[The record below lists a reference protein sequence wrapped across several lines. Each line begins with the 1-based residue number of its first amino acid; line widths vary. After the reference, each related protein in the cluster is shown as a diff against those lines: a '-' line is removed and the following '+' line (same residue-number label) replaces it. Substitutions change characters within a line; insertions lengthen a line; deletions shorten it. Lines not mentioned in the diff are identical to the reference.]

1 MRQQTIWD
9 ALLHR
14 LQVEVPAGAAGAA
27 GQTAPPF
34 LPLLRGVRRGGLMG
48 ARGMPRGPQGRG
60 VLHRRAAPRGAAGPF
75 PRGNGRVDK
84 ERKRNPKRRAVWRP
98 KSRCTGENGGAVG
111 AGKFFAGQLPTKTQ
125 KGLIFEAKMSRME
138 AAANLLAQSVCIG
151 GTECKFCPER
161 GIMPEETTS
170 ASCMFEEDKQ
180 NTKNKNTL
188 RSEPKPMKR
197 KVLAV
202 LLSLCMLLPLLPVA
216 AFAAENLTFG
226 EGETAKTFKPVPTE
240 RMTFREVEG
249 TEMEVTDGAV
259 TYTITATES
268 KDWVQNSGVGSNQ
281 AYTYVGLYVTM
292 PEGAVSLKR
301 SFEGDPENM
310 GEVAADFLKDGKYAS
325 WYPVAEGLGEN
336 GGAPFSLFSGGQE
349 YTLLLEWYDA
359 EGKPLES
366 EYVKVTRE
374 LAEELVVAQT
384 DDGLKYA
391 TLTGAVDAV
400 VESEDKTGEVTL
412 RKDSEGSAVG
422 LFVDEGASEVDLTI
436 DFGGFTYTCNDPAAG
451 SPGTETQS
459 FHLEKGNTVTLKNG
473 TIKVAEDSKKC
484 LMLIQN
490 YCDLTLE
497 DLTLIGSDV
506 TSYLISSNY
515 GDVVLRNVNVS
526 GSNKNL
532 IAAIDLMHWLNNSYR
547 DKAPTLTIENS
558 EENLIAG
565 PIDVYCWKDGTGR
578 VTCEEKPTLT
588 VLGGTFTAENV
599 EDYLSTDYAYR
610 DNEDGTWTV
619 VEAEG
624 LVAKAESNGSNATAS
639 VGGSFAGN
647 QSGDGVEAD
656 ETTVEVSVTTGA
668 EGAQDDTVTSSAVTI
683 SANAMASIEG
693 STVKTVD
700 IKTDVATLSVDSDAW
715 STMAEAHS
723 AVTLTV
729 SVADERGEG
738 GKLVYTLTAKDES
751 GDDVFTEST
760 GSITVSVDYG
770 AGKENTPVVYY
781 LSDKGVVQ
789 LDTVTYDKETGALS
803 WSVNHFSDYEVA
815 DNAYVASVTD
825 DGTTTTYAT
834 VEEAL
839 EAVAASGGT
848 VNLLVDEA
856 TVGSLSLTISGD
868 VVIKGTGTI
877 DVTVEDVDDKNTSV
891 FTIENTG
898 SLTLD
903 GVKMVVNGV
912 QNEGQGSDGTAFTL
926 YGNADGVGSEVF
938 VINGGELDL
947 RNLNKGFIMG
957 GPAPSTAKVTVKNG
971 VLNASGIDGNF
982 SNGGEFV
989 FDHAVVNIE
998 AGVDDSIYAG
1008 HALSVHKLT
1017 ATASKIT
1024 ASASKYGLNIT
1035 DPNGEVKLL
1044 EDSTLEVK
1052 DSGTKFD
1059 DGTAAANMQKGSTL
1073 VVDKT
1078 STLSVTGT
1086 NNKLHLDEEGTS
1098 VLLGTVE
1105 ADMNTVPYIYA
1116 VGFKANAAD
1125 ANETINKLFTELA
1138 QLVGAANDPA
1148 PITDSD
1154 DNTMFVLF
1162 TGTGTADTYTL
1173 TVTDEDGAEVYD
1185 EDLVATKGGV
1195 IYFTFEQQNS
1205 GSPTKKPIASGT
1217 YTLEVKNSEDKVVGT
1232 TAITLAKVSFE
1243 PDGGGD
1249 APAAFYG
1256 AAGDTVTLP
1265 ADKPTKTGYNFAG
1278 WKNEDGGEDAET
1290 FKAGADY
1297 TMGSDDVTLTAQWNR
1312 RNSGGGAP
1320 SGGGGSAVTEYA
1332 VTVST
1337 ADNGSVAVS
1346 PKNAEKGDTVT
1357 VTVTPDEG
1365 YVLESLTVTDKDGD
1379 KVSTTK
1385 GEDGKYTFTMP
1396 GSTVTVKAVF
1406 AEEGTVSELPF
1417 EDVKVEQWFY
1427 EAVKYVYD
1435 NELMNGIS
1443 ATEFNPNGL
1452 LTRGT
1457 IAQVL
1462 FNLEGADA
1470 DAAAVFDDVPADA
1483 WFADAVNWAA
1493 ANNIVTGYGDGTF
1506 GPDNNITREQMAAIL
1521 YRYAQFKG
1529 YDVSAKGD
1537 LTAFTDG
1544 DNVSEWA
1551 TDALAWCV
1559 GAKLI
1564 NGRDNGTVDAT
1575 GTATRAEIAQIFM
1588 NFCEN
1593 IAK

>member
-1 MRQQTIWD
+1 M
-9 ALLHR
+9 ASGESLHR
-14 LQVEVPAGAAGAA
+14 GEWGSG
-27 GQTAPPF
+27 
-34 LPLLRGVRRGGLMG
+34 
-48 ARGMPRGPQGRG
+48 GRG
-60 VLHRRAAPRGAAGPF
+60 EIF
-75 PRGNGRVDK
+75 YM
-84 ERKRNPKRRAVWRP
+84 
-98 KSRCTGENGGAVG
+98 
-111 AGKFFAGQLPTKTQ
+111 QLTTKTQ
-125 KGLIFEAKMSRME
+125 KGLIFEAKMSKME

-180 NTKNKNTL
+180 NTKKNTL

-216 AFAAENLTFG
+216 AFAAEDLTFG
-226 EGETAKTFKPVPTE
+226 EGEPAKTFKPVPTG
-240 RMTFREVEG
+240 RLSFSTVEN
-249 TEMEVTDGAV
+249 TTMKATDDGAV
-259 TYTITATES
+259 TYTINATEG
-268 KDWVQNSGVGSNQ
+268 KDWVQKSGEGSNQ
-281 AYTYVGLYVTM
+281 AYTYVGLYVAM
-292 PEGAVSLKR
+292 PEGAVSLKQN
-301 SFEGDPENM
+301 FEGNPENM
-310 GEVAADFLKDGKYAS
+310 DDVAADFAILAGRKYQS
-325 WYPVAEGLGEN
+325 RYPVAEGLGGDN
-336 GGAPFSLFSGGQE
+336 GEPPFSIFWGGQE
-349 YTLLLEWYDA
+349 YTLLLEWYD
-359 EGKPLES
+359 EQGKLLETNGR

-374 LAEELVVAQT
+374 LGKDVAKAQVGELT
-384 DDGLKYA
+384 YA
-391 TLTGAVDAV
+391 TFEAALEAALEANPT
-400 VESEDKTGEVTL
+400 KPEVTL
-412 RKDSEGSAVG
+412 LANVEVSLELPAGVQLTVNTNSHTLTNTNADYVCVKGEGTEEGTDVYKLADTLVVG
-422 LFVDEGASEVDLTI
+422 TPKVDEE
-436 DFGGFTYTCNDPAAG
+436 AG
-451 SPGTETQS
+451 S
-459 FHLEKGNTVTLKNG
+459 VT
-473 TIKVAEDSKKC
+473 T
-484 LMLIQN
+484 
-490 YCDLTLE
+490 
-497 DLTLIGSDV
+497 
-506 TSYLISSNY
+506 
-515 GDVVLRNVNVS
+515 NVNGV
-526 GSNKNL
+526 L
-532 IAAIDLMHWLNNSYR
+532 PA
-547 DKAPTLTIENS
+547 DK
-558 EENLIAG
+558 
-565 PIDVYCWKDGTGR
+565 
-578 VTCEEKPTLT
+578 
-588 VLGGTFTAENV
+588 
-599 EDYLSTDYAYR
+599 
-610 DNEDGTWTV
+610 
-619 VEAEG
+619 
-624 LVAKAESNGSNATAS
+624 
-639 VGGSFAGN
+639 
-647 QSGDGVEAD
+647 
-656 ETTVEVSVTTGA
+656 TTVEVSVTTGA
-668 EGAQDDTVTSSAVTI
+668 EEGEQNGAVTSSAVTI
-683 SANAMASIEG
+683 SANAMASIED

-700 IKTDVATLSVDSDAW
+700 IKTDVATLSIDSDAW

-729 SVADERGEG
+729 LVENERED
-738 GKLVYTLTAKDES
+738 GKLIYTLTAKDES
-751 GDDVFTEST
+751 GKDVFTEST
-760 GSITVSVDYG
+760 GSITVSVGYTEGMDK
-770 AGKENTPVVYY
+770 APVVYY
-781 LSDKGVVQ
+781 LSDKGAVQ
-789 LDTVTYDKETGALS
+789 LDTVTYDKVTGALS
-803 WSVNHFSDYEVA
+803 WSVNHFSDYEVT
-815 DNAYVASVTD
+815 DNAYEASVTTG
-825 DGTTTTYAT
+825 GTTTTYAT
-834 VEEAL
+834 VKEAL

-856 TVGSLSLTISGD
+856 TVESLSLTIADD

-877 DVTVEDVDDKNTSV
+877 NVTVEDADDKNTSV
-891 FTIENTG
+891 FTIQNTG

-912 QNEGQGSDGTAFTL
+912 PNEGQGSDGTAFTL
-926 YGNADGVGSEVF
+926 YGNADGVVGSEVF

-957 GPAPSTAKVTVKNG
+957 VPEGVPAPSTAKVTVRNG

-989 FDHAVVNIE
+989 FDHATVDIV
-998 AGVDDSIYAG
+998 AGVDQASEWVG

-1024 ASASKYGLNIT
+1024 ASATKYGLNIT

-1044 EDSTLEVK
+1044 EGSTLEVK

-1105 ADMNTVPYIYA
+1105 AEMNTVPYIYA

-1125 ANETINKLFTELA
+1125 AQATIQELYGAMGAPEDVVA
-1138 QLVGAANDPA
+1138 QID
-1148 PITDSD
+1148 DCD

-1162 TGTGTADTYTL
+1162 KGTGTADAYTL
-1173 TVTDEDGAEVYD
+1173 TVTDKDGVTIYTE
-1185 EDLVATKGGV
+1185 EHPNATNGGV

-1217 YTLEVKNSEDKVVGT
+1217 YTLKVEKGEDKPVGT

-1243 PDGGGD
+1243 PDGGVN
-1249 APAAFYG
+1249 APDAFYG
-1256 AAGDTVTLP
+1256 AAGDTVMLP
-1265 ADKPTKTGYNFAG
+1265 DDKPTRTGYNFAG
-1278 WKNEDGGEDAET
+1278 WKNEDGGEDAKT
-1290 FKAGADY
+1290 FGAGKEY
-1297 TMGSDDVTLTAQWNR
+1297 LMGSKDVTLTAQWNR

-1320 SGGGGSAVTEYA
+1320 SGGGGGSAVTEYA

-1396 GSTVTVKAVF
+1396 GSAVTVKAVF

-1575 GTATRAEIAQIFM
+1575 GTATRAEIAKIFM
-1588 NFCEN
+1588 SFSEN
-1593 IAK
+1593 VVK

>member
-1 MRQQTIWD
+1 M
-9 ALLHR
+9 
-14 LQVEVPAGAAGAA
+14 
-27 GQTAPPF
+27 
-34 LPLLRGVRRGGLMG
+34 
-48 ARGMPRGPQGRG
+48 
-60 VLHRRAAPRGAAGPF
+60 
-75 PRGNGRVDK
+75 
-84 ERKRNPKRRAVWRP
+84 
-98 KSRCTGENGGAVG
+98 G
-111 AGKFFAGQLPTKTQ
+111 AGKFFAGQLPIKTQ
-125 KGLIFEAKMSRME
+125 KGLIFEAKMSKIE
-138 AAANLLAQSVCIG
+138 AAANLLAQSVCIR

-180 NTKNKNTL
+180 NTKNKNML

-216 AFAAENLTFG
+216 AFAAEDLTFG
-226 EGETAKTFKPVPTE
+226 KGDTAKTFTPVPE
-240 RMTFREVEG
+240 GRMSVRAVEG
-249 TEMEVTDGAV
+249 TEMEVTDGTV
-259 TYTITATES
+259 TYTINATEG
-268 KDWVQNSGVGSNQ
+268 KDWVQKSGEGSNQ
-281 AYTYVGLYVTM
+281 AYTYVGLYVEM
-292 PEGAVSLKR
+292 PKGASYLKR
-301 SFEGDPENM
+301 SLAGNPEDM
-310 GEVAADFLKDGKYAS
+310 GEVAADSDFLAGGKYQS
-325 WYPVAEGLGEN
+325 WYPVAEGLGGDN
-336 GGAPFSLFSGGQE
+336 GEAPFSLFSGGRE
-349 YTLLLEWYDA
+349 YTLLLEWYD
-359 EGKPLES
+359 EQGKLLENGR

-374 LAEELVVAQT
+374 LADELVVAQT

-412 RKDSEGSAVG
+412 CKDSEGSAVG
-422 LFVDEGASEVDLTI
+422 LFVDKGASGVDLTI

-599 EDYLSTDYAYR
+599 EDYLSTDYVYR

-647 QSGDGVEAD
+647 QSGDGVVAD
-656 ETTVEVSVTTGA
+656 KTTVEVSVTTDN
-668 EGAQDDTVTSSAVTI
+668 EDVTSSAVTI

-715 STMAEAHS
+715 STMAEALS

-729 SVADERGEG
+729 SVADEREQG

-760 GSITVSVDYG
+760 GSITVSVGYD

-781 LSDKGVVQ
+781 LSDEGAVQ
-789 LDTVTYDKETGALS
+789 LDNVTYDKKTGALS

-815 DNAYVASVTD
+815 DNAYVASVTTG
-825 DGTTTTYAT
+825 GTTTTYAT
-834 VEEAL
+834 VEDAL

-856 TVGSLSLTISGD
+856 TVDGLSLTIAGD

-877 DVTVEDVDDKNTSV
+877 NVTVEKGDKNTSV
-891 FTIENTG
+891 FTIKNTG

-926 YGNADGVGSEVF
+926 YGNAGGVGSEVI
-938 VINGGELDL
+938 VQNGGELWIQ
-947 RNLNKGFIMG
+947 NINKGFIMG
-957 GPAPSTAKVTVKNG
+957 VPAGVPAPSTAKVTVKNG

-989 FDHAVVNIE
+989 FDQATVDIV
-998 AGVDDSIYAG
+998 AGVDQGSNTLGG

-1017 ATASKIT
+1017 ATDSKIT
-1024 ASASKYGLNIT
+1024 ASATRYGLFTT
-1035 DPNGEVKLL
+1035 DTDGEGEVKLL
-1044 EDSTLEVK
+1044 EGTTLEVK
-1052 DSGTKFD
+1052 DSGSKLE
-1059 DGTAAANMQKGSTL
+1059 DGKAAMTMAGGASLTVDSTSSLKVTATEESGGNAKLVLDAAGSN
-1073 VVDKT
+1073 
-1078 STLSVTGT
+1078 S
-1086 NNKLHLDEEGTS
+1086 
-1098 VLLGTVE
+1098 LLGTVE
-1105 ADMNTVPYIYA
+1105 ADMTGNTVPYIYA

-1125 ANETINKLFTELA
+1125 ANETITGLYTELA
-1138 QLVGAANDPA
+1138 QLVGAENAPA

-1162 TGTGTADTYTL
+1162 TGTGDTDTYTL
-1173 TVTDEDGAEVYD
+1173 TVTKGGEQIYTD
-1185 EDLVATKGGV
+1185 DLDATKGGV
-1195 IYFTFEQQNS
+1195 IYFTFEQDG
-1205 GSPTKKPIASGT
+1205 GSHTKKPIASGT
-1217 YTLEVKNSEDKVVGT
+1217 YTLTVESDEPKVVGT
-1232 TAITLAKVSFE
+1232 TDITLAKVSFE
-1243 PDGGGD
+1243 TDSGN

-1278 WKNEDGGEDAET
+1278 WKNEDGGEDAKTFGAGKEYVMGET
-1290 FKAGADY
+1290 
-1297 TMGSDDVTLTAQWNR
+1297 DVTLTAQWNR

-1320 SGGGGSAVTEYA
+1320 SGGGGGSAATEYA

-1588 NFCEN
+1588 NLCEN

>member
-1 MRQQTIWD
+1 M
-9 ALLHR
+9 
-14 LQVEVPAGAAGAA
+14 
-27 GQTAPPF
+27 
-34 LPLLRGVRRGGLMG
+34 
-48 ARGMPRGPQGRG
+48 
-60 VLHRRAAPRGAAGPF
+60 
-75 PRGNGRVDK
+75 
-84 ERKRNPKRRAVWRP
+84 
-98 KSRCTGENGGAVG
+98 G

-125 KGLIFEAKMSRME
+125 KGLIFEAKMSKME

-180 NTKNKNTL
+180 NIKNKNTL

-216 AFAAENLTFG
+216 AFAAEALTFG
-226 EGETAKTFKPVPTE
+226 KGETAKTFTPVPE
-240 RMTFREVEG
+240 GRMIVRAVDNTTMVTGDG
-249 TEMEVTDGAV
+249 TV
-259 TYTITATES
+259 TYTINATEGD
-268 KDWVQNSGVGSNQ
+268 DWVQKSGEGSNQ
-281 AYTYVGLYVTM
+281 AYTYVGLYVAM

-336 GGAPFSLFSGGQE
+336 GGAPFSLFSGGHE
-349 YTLLLEWYDA
+349 YTVLLEWYDA
-359 EGKPLES
+359 KGEPLES

-412 RKDSEGSAVG
+412 CKDSEGSAVG
-422 LFVDEGASEVDLTI
+422 LFVDKGASGVDLTI
-436 DFGGFTYTCNDPAAG
+436 DFGGFTYTCNDPATG
-451 SPGTETQS
+451 SPGTESQS

-473 TIKVAEDSKKC
+473 TIKVAEDSEKC

-526 GSNKNL
+526 GTNKNL
-532 IAAIDLMHWLNNSYR
+532 TAIDLMHWLNNSYR

-565 PIDVYCWKDGTGR
+565 PIAVYCSENGNDK
-578 VTCEEKPTLT
+578 VACEEKPTLT
-588 VLGGTFTAENV
+588 VLGGTFTDKNV
-599 EDYLSTDYAYR
+599 GDYLSTDYVL
-610 DNEDGTWTV
+610 DENTEDKTWTV

-656 ETTVEVSVTTGA
+656 ETTVEVSVTTGN
-668 EGAQDDTVTSSAVTI
+668 EDVTSSAVTI

-715 STMAEAHS
+715 STMAEARS

-729 SVADERGEG
+729 SVADERED
-738 GKLVYTLTAKDES
+738 GKLIYTLTAKDES

-770 AGKENTPVVYY
+770 ADKKNTPVVYY
-781 LSDKGVVQ
+781 LSDEGAVQ
-789 LDTVTYDKETGALS
+789 LDTVAYDKETGALS

-815 DNAYVASVTD
+815 DNAYEASVTD
-825 DGTTTTYAT
+825 GGTTTTYET

-839 EAVAASGGT
+839 RAVATSGGT

-856 TVGSLSLTISGD
+856 TVESLSLTISGD

-877 DVTVEDVDDKNTSV
+877 DVTVEEGDKNTSV
-891 FTIENTG
+891 FTIQNTG

-903 GVKMVVNGV
+903 GVKMVVNGMP
-912 QNEGQGSDGTAFTL
+912 NEGQGSDGTAFTL
-926 YGNADGVGSEVF
+926 YGKDGDVGSEVF

-947 RNLNKGFIMG
+947 RDLNKGFIMG
-957 GPAPSTAKVTVKNG
+957 GPAPSTAKVTVKESG

-998 AGVDDSIYAG
+998 AGVDKVSNYVG

-1017 ATASKIT
+1017 AKASQIT

-1035 DPNGEVKLL
+1035 DEGGKVELL
-1044 EDSTLEVK
+1044 EGSTLEVK
-1052 DSGTKFD
+1052 DSGSKLE
-1059 DGTAAANMQKGSTL
+1059 DGKAAANMQKGSTL

-1086 NNKLHLDEEGTS
+1086 NNMLHLDEAGTS

-1105 ADMNTVPYIYA
+1105 AEMNAVPYIYA

-1125 ANETINKLFTELA
+1125 AQATIQELYGAMGAPEDVVA
-1138 QLVGAANDPA
+1138 QID
-1148 PITDSD
+1148 DCD

-1162 TGTGTADTYTL
+1162 KGTGTADAYTL
-1173 TVTDEDGAEVYD
+1173 TVTDKDGATIYTE
-1185 EDLVATKGGV
+1185 EHPNATNGGV
-1195 IYFTFEQQNS
+1195 IYFTFVQGG
-1205 GSPTKKPIASGT
+1205 GSDTTKPIASGT
-1217 YTLEVKNSEDKVVGT
+1217 YTLKVEKGEDKPVGT
-1232 TAITLAKVSFE
+1232 TDITLAKVSFE
-1243 PDGGGD
+1243 PDGGVN
-1249 APAAFYG
+1249 APDAFYG

-1265 ADKPTKTGYNFAG
+1265 ADKPTRTGYNFAG
-1278 WKNEDGGEDAET
+1278 WKNEDAET
-1290 FKAGADY
+1290 FTAGDDY
-1297 TMGSDDVTLTAQWNR
+1297 PMGEDDVTLTAQWNR

-1320 SGGGGSAVTEYA
+1320 SGGGGGSAVTEYA

>member
-1 MRQQTIWD
+1 
-9 ALLHR
+9 
-14 LQVEVPAGAAGAA
+14 
-27 GQTAPPF
+27 
-34 LPLLRGVRRGGLMG
+34 
-48 ARGMPRGPQGRG
+48 
-60 VLHRRAAPRGAAGPF
+60 
-75 PRGNGRVDK
+75 
-84 ERKRNPKRRAVWRP
+84 
-98 KSRCTGENGGAVG
+98 
-111 AGKFFAGQLPTKTQ
+111 
-125 KGLIFEAKMSRME
+125 
-138 AAANLLAQSVCIG
+138 
-151 GTECKFCPER
+151 
-161 GIMPEETTS
+161 
-170 ASCMFEEDKQ
+170 
-180 NTKNKNTL
+180 
-188 RSEPKPMKR
+188 MKR

-216 AFAAENLTFG
+216 AFAAGNLTFG
-226 EGETAKTFKPVPTE
+226 EGETAKTFAPVPTE
-240 RMTFREVEG
+240 RMTFHEVDG
-249 TEMEVTDGAV
+249 TEMVPTDDGAV
-259 TYTITATES
+259 TYTINAMEG

-292 PEGAVSLKR
+292 PDGAVSLKR
-301 SFEGDPENM
+301 SFEGDPEEM
-310 GEVAADFLKDGKYAS
+310 GEVDAAFLKDGKYQS
-325 WYPVAEGLGEN
+325 WYPVAEGLGGDN
-336 GGAPFSLFSGGQE
+336 GGSPYSLFSGGQE

-359 EGKPLES
+359 ENNLLKS

-374 LAEELVVAQT
+374 LADELVVAQT

-412 RKDSEGSAVG
+412 CKDSEGSAVG
-422 LFVDEGASEVDLTI
+422 LFASKGASEVDLTI

-451 SPGTETQS
+451 SPGTESQS

-473 TIKVAEDSKKC
+473 TIKVAEDSEEC

-532 IAAIDLMHWLNNSYR
+532 IAIDLMHWLNNSYR

-558 EENLIAG
+558 EENLIEG
-565 PIDVYCWKDGTGR
+565 PIKVYCSEDGTDP
-578 VTCEEKPTLT
+578 VECEEKPTLT
-588 VLGGTFTAENV
+588 VLGGTFTADNV
-599 EDYLSTDYAYR
+599 GDYLSTDYVYR

-624 LVAKAESNGSNATAS
+624 LVAKAESHGSNATAS
-639 VGGSFAGN
+639 VGGSFAGD
-647 QSGDGVEAD
+647 QSGEGVEAD
-656 ETTVEVSVTTGA
+656 RNTVEVSVTTG
-668 EGAQDDTVTSSAVTI
+668 EDGAQNEDVTSSAVTI

-715 STMAEAHS
+715 STMAKKALS

-729 SVADERGEG
+729 SVADEREED
-738 GKLVYTLTAKDES
+738 GKLIYTLTAKDEE
-751 GDDVFTEST
+751 DNDVFTEST

-770 AGKENTPVVYY
+770 ADKENTPVVYY
-781 LSDKGVVQ
+781 LSDKGAVQ
-789 LDTVTYDKETGALS
+789 LDTVTYNKETGALS
-803 WSVNHFSDYEVA
+803 WSVSHFSDYEVT
-815 DNAYVASVTD
+815 DNAYEASVTTG
-825 DGTTTTYAT
+825 GTTTRYET

-839 EAVAASGGT
+839 RAVATTGGT

-856 TVGSLSLTISGD
+856 TVESLSLTIAGD

-877 DVTVEDVDDKNTSV
+877 NVTVANEDEDDKNTSV
-891 FTIENTG
+891 FTIQNTG

-912 QNEGQGSDGTAFTL
+912 PNETYGSDGTAFTL
-926 YGNADGVGSEVF
+926 YGNADGVGSEVI
-938 VINGGELDL
+938 VQNGGELWIQ
-947 RNLNKGFIMG
+947 NINKGFIMG
-957 GPAPSTAKVTVKNG
+957 GPAPSSAKVTVKSG

-989 FDHAVVNIE
+989 FDHATVDIV
-998 AGVDDSIYAG
+998 AGVDQVSEWVG

-1017 ATASKIT
+1017 ATASQIT
-1024 ASASKYGLNIT
+1024 ASATKYGLNIT
-1035 DPNGEVKLL
+1035 DEGGKVELL
-1044 EDSTLEVK
+1044 EGSTLEVK

-1059 DGTAAANMQKGSTL
+1059 DDTAAANMQKGSTL

-1086 NNKLHLDEEGTS
+1086 NNKLHLDEAGTS

-1138 QLVGAANDPA
+1138 DLVGAEDTPA

-1173 TVTDEDGAEVYD
+1173 TVTNEDGAEVYD

-1195 IYFTFEQQNS
+1195 IYFTFEQGG
-1205 GSPTKKPIASGT
+1205 GSDTTKPIASGT
-1217 YTLEVKNSEDKVVGT
+1217 YTLKVEKGEDVVAT
-1232 TAITLAKVSFE
+1232 TDITLAKVSFE
-1243 PDGGGD
+1243 PDGGVN

-1256 AAGDTVTLP
+1256 AAGDTVKLP

-1278 WKNEDGGEDAET
+1278 WKNEDAGEDAET
-1290 FKAGADY
+1290 FKAGAEY
-1297 TMGSDDVTLTAQWNR
+1297 VMGETDVTLTAQWNR
-1312 RNSGGGAP
+1312 RNSGGAP
-1320 SGGGGSAVTEYA
+1320 SGGGGGSAVTEYA

-1417 EDVKVEQWFY
+1417 EDVSVDQWFY

>member
-1 MRQQTIWD
+1 M
-9 ALLHR
+9 L
-14 LQVEVPAGAAGAA
+14 
-27 GQTAPPF
+27 
-34 LPLLRGVRRGGLMG
+34 
-48 ARGMPRGPQGRG
+48 
-60 VLHRRAAPRGAAGPF
+60 
-75 PRGNGRVDK
+75 
-84 ERKRNPKRRAVWRP
+84 
-98 KSRCTGENGGAVG
+98 
-111 AGKFFAGQLPTKTQ
+111 
-125 KGLIFEAKMSRME
+125 
-138 AAANLLAQSVCIG
+138 
-151 GTECKFCPER
+151 
-161 GIMPEETTS
+161 
-170 ASCMFEEDKQ
+170 
-180 NTKNKNTL
+180 
-188 RSEPKPMKR
+188 
-197 KVLAV
+197 LAV
-202 LLSLCMLLPLLPVA
+202 L
-216 AFAAENLTFG
+216 
-226 EGETAKTFKPVPTE
+226 
-240 RMTFREVEG
+240 
-249 TEMEVTDGAV
+249 
-259 TYTITATES
+259 
-268 KDWVQNSGVGSNQ
+268 
-281 AYTYVGLYVTM
+281 
-292 PEGAVSLKR
+292 
-301 SFEGDPENM
+301 
-310 GEVAADFLKDGKYAS
+310 
-325 WYPVAEGLGEN
+325 PVAEDLGGED
-336 GGAPFSLFSGGQE
+336 GEPPFSLFWGGQE
-349 YTLLLEWYDA
+349 YTLLLEWYGAD
-359 EGKPLES
+359 GNLLES

-374 LAEELVVAQT
+374 LGKGVAKVQVGELT
-384 DDGLKYA
+384 YA
-391 TLTGAVDAV
+391 TFEAALEAALEANPT
-400 VESEDKTGEVTL
+400 SPEVTL
-412 RKDSEGSAVG
+412 LADVDVSLELPAGVELAVNVMDDNGGWHTLTNNNADYVCVKGDETEEGRTDVYKLADTLVVG
-422 LFVDEGASEVDLTI
+422 EPVVDEE
-436 DFGGFTYTCNDPAAG
+436 AG
-451 SPGTETQS
+451 S
-459 FHLEKGNTVTLKNG
+459 VT
-473 TIKVAEDSKKC
+473 T
-484 LMLIQN
+484 
-490 YCDLTLE
+490 
-497 DLTLIGSDV
+497 
-506 TSYLISSNY
+506 
-515 GDVVLRNVNVS
+515 NVN
-526 GSNKNL
+526 G
-532 IAAIDLMHWLNNSYR
+532 
-547 DKAPTLTIENS
+547 
-558 EENLIAG
+558 
-565 PIDVYCWKDGTGR
+565 
-578 VTCEEKPTLT
+578 
-588 VLGGTFTAENV
+588 VLP
-599 EDYLSTDYAYR
+599 
-610 DNEDGTWTV
+610 
-619 VEAEG
+619 
-624 LVAKAESNGSNATAS
+624 
-639 VGGSFAGN
+639 
-647 QSGDGVEAD
+647 AD
-656 ETTVEVSVTTGA
+656 ETAVEVPVTTGNDA
-668 EGAQDDTVTSSAVTI
+668 VTSSAVTI
-683 SANAMASIEG
+683 SANAMASIED

-715 STMAEAHS
+715 STMAKKAPS

-729 SVADERGEG
+729 SVADERELDG

-751 GDDVFTEST
+751 DNDVFTEST
-760 GSITVSVDYG
+760 GSITVSVVYD

-781 LSDKGVVQ
+781 LSGEGAVQ
-789 LDTVTYDKETGALS
+789 LDTVTYNKETGALS

-815 DNAYVASVTD
+815 DNAYEASVTD

-856 TVGSLSLTISGD
+856 TVDSLSLTISDD

-957 GPAPSTAKVTVKNG
+957 GPAPSTAKVTVKENG

-989 FDHAVVNIE
+989 FDHATVDIE
-998 AGVDDSIYAG
+998 AGVDKVSNYVG

-1017 ATASKIT
+1017 AKASQIT
-1024 ASASKYGLNIT
+1024 ATATKYGLNIT
-1035 DPNGEVKLL
+1035 DKGGKVELL
-1044 EDSTLEVK
+1044 EGSTLEVK
-1052 DSGTKFD
+1052 DSGTKFN

-1105 ADMNTVPYIYA
+1105 AEMNTVPYIYA

-1125 ANETINKLFTELA
+1125 AQATIQELYGAMGAPEDVVA
-1138 QLVGAANDPA
+1138 QID
-1148 PITDSD
+1148 DCD

-1162 TGTGTADTYTL
+1162 KGTGTADAYTL
-1173 TVTDEDGAEVYD
+1173 TVTDKDGATIYTE
-1185 EDLVATKGGV
+1185 EHPNATNGGV

-1217 YTLEVKNSEDKVVGT
+1217 YTLKVEKGEDKPVGT

-1243 PDGGGD
+1243 TDSGE

-1265 ADKPTKTGYNFAG
+1265 DDKPTKTGYNFAG
-1278 WKNEDGGEDAET
+1278 WKNVDDGEDAET
-1290 FKAGADY
+1290 FKAGAEY
-1297 TMGSDDVTLTAQWNR
+1297 LMGETDVTLTAQWNR

-1320 SGGGGSAVTEYA
+1320 SGGGGGSAATEYA

-1396 GSTVTVKAVF
+1396 GSAVTVKAVF

-1417 EDVKVEQWFY
+1417 EDVSVDQWFY

-1529 YDVSAKGD
+1529 YDDSAKGD

-1564 NGRDNGTVDAT
+1564 NGRDNGSVDAT

>member
-1 MRQQTIWD
+1 
-9 ALLHR
+9 
-14 LQVEVPAGAAGAA
+14 
-27 GQTAPPF
+27 
-34 LPLLRGVRRGGLMG
+34 
-48 ARGMPRGPQGRG
+48 
-60 VLHRRAAPRGAAGPF
+60 
-75 PRGNGRVDK
+75 
-84 ERKRNPKRRAVWRP
+84 
-98 KSRCTGENGGAVG
+98 
-111 AGKFFAGQLPTKTQ
+111 
-125 KGLIFEAKMSRME
+125 
-138 AAANLLAQSVCIG
+138 
-151 GTECKFCPER
+151 
-161 GIMPEETTS
+161 
-170 ASCMFEEDKQ
+170 MFEEDKQ
-180 NTKNKNTL
+180 NIKNKNML

-216 AFAAENLTFG
+216 AFAAEELTFG
-226 EGETAKTFKPVPTE
+226 EGDTAKTFKPVPTE
-240 RMTFREVEG
+240 RMTFHEVDG
-249 TEMEVTDGAV
+249 TEMEATDDGTV
-259 TYTITATES
+259 TYTINATEGE
-268 KDWVQNSGVGSNQ
+268 DWVQNSGEGSNQ
-281 AYTYVGLYVTM
+281 AYTYVGLFVAM
-292 PEGAVSLKR
+292 PEGASYLKR
-301 SFEGDPENM
+301 NLAGDPENM
-310 GEVAADFLKDGKYAS
+310 GEVAADSDFLAGRKYQS
-325 WYPVAEGLGEN
+325 WYPVAEGLGGDN
-336 GGAPFSLFSGGQE
+336 GEAPFSLFWGGQE

-359 EGKPLES
+359 DGNLLENGR

-374 LAEELVVAQT
+374 LAEKLVVAKT

-412 RKDSEGSAVG
+412 CKNSEGSAVG
-422 LFVDEGASEVDLTI
+422 LFVDEGALGVDLTI
-436 DFGGFTYTCNDPAAG
+436 DFGGFTYTCNDPATG
-451 SPGTETQS
+451 SSGTESQS
-459 FHLEKGNTVTLKNG
+459 FHLEKGNTVKLKNG
-473 TIKVAEDSKKC
+473 TIKVAEDSEEC

-506 TSYLISSNY
+506 TRYLISSNY

-532 IAAIDLMHWLNNSYR
+532 TAIDLMHWLNNSYR

-558 EENLIAG
+558 AENRIEG
-565 PIDVYCWKDGTGR
+565 PIAVYCSENGNTP
-578 VTCEEKPTLT
+578 VACEEEPTLT
-588 VLGGTFTAENV
+588 VLGGTFTDENV
-599 EDYLSTDYAYR
+599 GKYLSTDYAL
-610 DNEDGTWTV
+610 DENTEDGTWTV

-624 LVAKAESNGSNATAS
+624 LVAKAESDGSNATAS
-639 VGGSFAGN
+639 VGGSFAGK
-647 QSGDGVEAD
+647 QSDDGVEAD
-656 ETTVEVSVTTGA
+656 ETTVEVTVTTGN
-668 EGAQDDTVTSSAVTI
+668 EDVTSSAVTI

-715 STMAEAHS
+715 STMAEALS

-729 SVADERGEG
+729 SVEDKREEG

-781 LSDKGVVQ
+781 LSDEGAVQ

-803 WSVNHFSDYEVA
+803 WSVSHFSDYEVA
-815 DNAYVASVTD
+815 DNAYEASVTTG
-825 DGTTTTYAT
+825 GTTTTYAT

-839 EAVAASGGT
+839 EAVAAAGGT
-848 VNLLVDEA
+848 VNLLVEKA
-856 TVGSLSLTISGD
+856 TVESLSLTIAGD

-891 FTIENTG
+891 FTIKNTG

-912 QNEGQGSDGTAFTL
+912 QNETYGSDGTAFTL
-926 YGNADGVGSEVF
+926 YGNAGDVGSEVI
-938 VINGGELDL
+938 VKNGGELDL
-947 RNLNKGFIMG
+947 RDLNKGFIMG
-957 GPAPSTAKVTVKNG
+957 GPAPSTAKVTVENG

-989 FDHAVVNIE
+989 FDQATVDIV
-998 AGVDDSIYAG
+998 AGVDQVSEWVG

-1024 ASASKYGLNIT
+1024 ASASKYGLFTT
-1035 DPNGEVKLL
+1035 DTDGEVKLL
-1044 EDSTLEVK
+1044 EGSTLEVK
-1052 DSGTKFD
+1052 DSGSKLEE
-1059 DGTAAANMQKGSTL
+1059 GKAAMTMAGGASLTVDST
-1073 VVDKT
+1073 
-1078 STLSVTGT
+1078 SSLSVTGD
-1086 NNKLHLDEEGTS
+1086 NNRLHLDEAGTS

-1105 ADMNTVPYIYA
+1105 ADMNAVPYIYA
-1116 VGFKANAAD
+1116 VGFKANKAD
-1125 ANETINKLFTELA
+1125 ANETITKLYTE
-1138 QLVGAANDPA
+1138 LVGAENIPA
-1148 PITDSD
+1148 PITNCD

-1162 TGTGTADTYTL
+1162 KGTGTSDAYPL
-1173 TVTDEDGAEVYD
+1173 TVTDKDGATIYTEVHPN
-1185 EDLVATKGGV
+1185 ATNGGV
-1195 IYFTFEQQNS
+1195 IYFTFEPDG
-1205 GSPTKKPIASGT
+1205 GSHTTKPIASGT
-1217 YTLEVKNSEDKVVGT
+1217 YTLKVEKGEDVVGT

-1243 PDGGGD
+1243 PDGGVN
-1249 APAAFYG
+1249 APDAFYG

-1265 ADKPTKTGYNFAG
+1265 ADKPTKTGFNFAG
-1278 WKNEDGGEDAET
+1278 WKNVAGGEDAET
-1290 FKAGADY
+1290 FKAGDDY
-1297 TMGSDDVTLTAQWNR
+1297 LMGETDVTLTAQWNR

-1320 SGGGGSAVTEYA
+1320 SGGGGGSAATEYA

-1417 EDVKVEQWFY
+1417 EDVSVDQWFY

>member
-1 MRQQTIWD
+1 
-9 ALLHR
+9 
-14 LQVEVPAGAAGAA
+14 
-27 GQTAPPF
+27 
-34 LPLLRGVRRGGLMG
+34 
-48 ARGMPRGPQGRG
+48 
-60 VLHRRAAPRGAAGPF
+60 
-75 PRGNGRVDK
+75 
-84 ERKRNPKRRAVWRP
+84 
-98 KSRCTGENGGAVG
+98 
-111 AGKFFAGQLPTKTQ
+111 
-125 KGLIFEAKMSRME
+125 
-138 AAANLLAQSVCIG
+138 
-151 GTECKFCPER
+151 
-161 GIMPEETTS
+161 MPEETTS

-180 NTKNKNTL
+180 NIKNKNML

-216 AFAAENLTFG
+216 AFAAEAEDLTFG
-226 EGETAKTFKPVPTE
+226 KGETAKTFKPVPTE
-240 RMTFREVEG
+240 RMTFHPVDG
-249 TEMEVTDGAV
+249 TEMEATDDGAV
-259 TYTITATES
+259 TYTINATEGEN
-268 KDWVQNSGVGSNQ
+268 WVRNSGEGSNQ
-281 AYTYVGLYVTM
+281 AYTYVGLYVEM
-292 PEGAVSLKR
+292 PKGAVSLKQN
-301 SFEGDPENM
+301 FEGDPENM
-310 GEVAADFLKDGKYAS
+310 DEVAAGSDFLKDGAYQS

-336 GGAPFSLFSGGQE
+336 GGAPFSLFSGGHE
-349 YTLLLEWYDA
+349 YTVLLEWYDA
-359 EGKPLES
+359 EGEPLES

-374 LAEELVVAQT
+374 LGKDVAKVQVGELT
-384 DDGLKYA
+384 YA
-391 TLTGAVDAV
+391 TFEAALEAALEANPT
-400 VESEDKTGEVTL
+400 KPEVTL
-412 RKDSEGSAVG
+412 LANVEVSLELPAGVQLTVNTNSHTLTNTNADYVCVKGEETEEGRTDVYKLADTLVVGNPVENEGS
-422 LFVDEGASEVDLTI
+422 
-436 DFGGFTYTCNDPAAG
+436 
-451 SPGTETQS
+451 
-459 FHLEKGNTVTLKNG
+459 VT
-473 TIKVAEDSKKC
+473 T
-484 LMLIQN
+484 
-490 YCDLTLE
+490 
-497 DLTLIGSDV
+497 
-506 TSYLISSNY
+506 
-515 GDVVLRNVNVS
+515 NVN
-526 GSNKNL
+526 G
-532 IAAIDLMHWLNNSYR
+532 
-547 DKAPTLTIENS
+547 
-558 EENLIAG
+558 
-565 PIDVYCWKDGTGR
+565 
-578 VTCEEKPTLT
+578 
-588 VLGGTFTAENV
+588 VLP
-599 EDYLSTDYAYR
+599 
-610 DNEDGTWTV
+610 
-619 VEAEG
+619 
-624 LVAKAESNGSNATAS
+624 
-639 VGGSFAGN
+639 
-647 QSGDGVEAD
+647 AD

-668 EGAQDDTVTSSAVTI
+668 DGAQDGAVTSSAVTI

-715 STMAEAHS
+715 STMAEALS

-729 SVADERGEG
+729 SVADKRGED

-760 GSITVSVDYG
+760 GSITVSVGYTEGMDK
-770 AGKENTPVVYY
+770 APVVYY
-781 LSDKGVVQ
+781 LSDKGAVQ
-789 LDTVTYDKETGALS
+789 LDTVTYDKGTGALS
-803 WSVNHFSDYEVA
+803 WSVNHFSDYEVTN
-815 DNAYVASVTD
+815 NAYEASVTTG
-825 DGTTTTYAT
+825 GTTTTYAT

-839 EAVAASGGT
+839 RAVAASGGT
-848 VNLLVDEA
+848 VNLLADVAAVD
-856 TVGSLSLTISGD
+856 SLSLTIAGD

-877 DVTVEDVDDKNTSV
+877 NVTVEEGDKNTSV
-891 FTIENTG
+891 FTIQNTG

-912 QNEGQGSDGTAFTL
+912 PNEGQGSDGTTFTL

-957 GPAPSTAKVTVKNG
+957 GPAPSTAKVTVKENG

-989 FDHAVVNIE
+989 FDHATVDIE
-998 AGVDDSIYAG
+998 AGVDKVSNYVG

-1035 DPNGEVKLL
+1035 DEGGKVELL
-1044 EDSTLEVK
+1044 EGSTLEVK

-1086 NNKLHLDEEGTS
+1086 NNKLHLDEAGTS

-1105 ADMNTVPYIYA
+1105 ADMNAVPYIYA
-1116 VGFKANAAD
+1116 VGFKANKAD
-1125 ANETINKLFTELA
+1125 AQATIQELYGAMGAPEDVVA
-1138 QLVGAANDPA
+1138 QID
-1148 PITDSD
+1148 DCD

-1162 TGTGTADTYTL
+1162 KGTGTADAYTL
-1173 TVTDEDGAEVYD
+1173 TVTDKDGATIYTE
-1185 EDLVATKGGV
+1185 EHPNATKRGV
-1195 IYFTFEQQNS
+1195 IYFTFEQNG
-1205 GSPTKKPIASGT
+1205 GSHTDGAIASGT
-1217 YTLEVKNSEDKVVGT
+1217 YTLKVEKGEDKPVGT
-1232 TAITLAKVSFE
+1232 TDITLAKVSFE
-1243 PDGGGD
+1243 TDSGNAPD
-1249 APAAFYG
+1249 AFYG

-1265 ADKPTKTGYNFAG
+1265 DDKPTRTGFNFAG
-1278 WKNEDGGEDAET
+1278 WKIKDGGEDAET
-1290 FKAGADY
+1290 FKAGAEY
-1297 TMGSDDVTLTAQWNR
+1297 LMGETDVTLTAQWNR

-1320 SGGGGSAVTEYA
+1320 SGGGGSAATEYA

-1417 EDVKVEQWFY
+1417 EDVSVDQWFY

>member
-1 MRQQTIWD
+1 
-9 ALLHR
+9 
-14 LQVEVPAGAAGAA
+14 
-27 GQTAPPF
+27 
-34 LPLLRGVRRGGLMG
+34 
-48 ARGMPRGPQGRG
+48 
-60 VLHRRAAPRGAAGPF
+60 
-75 PRGNGRVDK
+75 
-84 ERKRNPKRRAVWRP
+84 
-98 KSRCTGENGGAVG
+98 
-111 AGKFFAGQLPTKTQ
+111 
-125 KGLIFEAKMSRME
+125 
-138 AAANLLAQSVCIG
+138 
-151 GTECKFCPER
+151 
-161 GIMPEETTS
+161 
-170 ASCMFEEDKQ
+170 MFEEDKQ
-180 NTKNKNTL
+180 NTKKNML

-216 AFAAENLTFG
+216 AFAAEDLTFG
-226 EGETAKTFKPVPTE
+226 DGETAKTFKPVPE
-240 RMTFREVEG
+240 GRMIVHPVHNTTMVTGNG
-249 TEMEVTDGAV
+249 TV
-259 TYTITATES
+259 TYTINATEGD
-268 KDWVQNSGVGSNQ
+268 DWEQDSGVGSNQ
-281 AYTYVGLYVTM
+281 AYTYVGLYVEM
-292 PEGAVSLKR
+292 PDGAVSLKR
-301 SFEGDPENM
+301 NRAGNPEEM
-310 GEVAADFLKDGKYAS
+310 GEVDAVFLKNGKYQS
-325 WYPVAEGLGEN
+325 WYPVAEDLGGED
-336 GGAPFSLFSGGQE
+336 GEPLFSLFSGGQE
-349 YTLLLEWYDA
+349 YTVLLEWYDA
-359 EGKPLES
+359 DGNLLETNGR

-374 LAEELVVAQT
+374 LAEELVVAKT

-412 RKDSEGSAVG
+412 CKDSEGSAVG
-422 LFVDEGASEVDLTI
+422 LFVDKGASGVDLTI
-436 DFGGFTYTCNDPAAG
+436 DFGGFTYTCNDPATG
-451 SPGTETQS
+451 SSGTESQS
-459 FHLEKGNTVTLKNG
+459 FHLEKGNTVMLKNG
-473 TIKVAEDSKKC
+473 TIKVAEDSEEC

-497 DLTLIGSDV
+497 NLTLIGSDV
-506 TSYLISSNY
+506 TRYLISSNY

-526 GSNKNL
+526 GSSKNL

-558 EENLIAG
+558 EKNLIAG
-565 PIDVYCWKDGTGR
+565 PIVVYCSENGNTPVD
-578 VTCEEKPTLT
+578 CAEKPTLT

-599 EDYLSTDYAYR
+599 GGYLSTDYVYN
-610 DNEDGTWTV
+610 DNGDGTWTV

-624 LVAKAESNGSNATAS
+624 LVAKAESDGSNATAS
-639 VGGSFAGN
+639 VSGSFAGN
-647 QSGDGVEAD
+647 QSGEGIEAD
-656 ETTVEVSVTTGA
+656 KTTVEVTVTTGA
-668 EGAQDDTVTSSAVTI
+668 EEGEQNGDVTSSAVTI

-715 STMAEAHS
+715 STMAEALS

-729 SVADERGEG
+729 SVADKREQD

-770 AGKENTPVVYY
+770 ADKKNTPVVYY
-781 LSDKGVVQ
+781 LSDEGAVQ

-815 DNAYVASVTD
+815 DNAYEASVTD

-834 VEEAL
+834 VKEAL

-856 TVGSLSLTISGD
+856 TVDSLSLTIAGD
-868 VVIKGTGTI
+868 VKIKGTGTI
-877 DVTVEDVDDKNTSV
+877 NVTVKNEDEDDKNTSV
-891 FTIENTG
+891 FTIQNTG

-912 QNEGQGSDGTAFTL
+912 PNETYGSDGTAFTL
-926 YGNADGVGSEVF
+926 YGNAGGVGSEVI
-938 VINGGELDL
+938 VQNGGELWIQ
-947 RNLNKGFIMG
+947 NINKGFIMG
-957 GPAPSTAKVTVKNG
+957 GPAPSSAKVTVESG

-982 SNGGEFV
+982 SNGGEFE
-989 FDHAVVNIE
+989 FNHATVNIE

-1024 ASASKYGLNIT
+1024 ASASKYGLFTT
-1035 DPNGEVKLL
+1035 DTDGEVKLL
-1044 EDSTLEVK
+1044 EGSTLEVK
-1052 DSGTKFD
+1052 DSGSKFK
-1059 DGTAAANMQKGSTL
+1059 DGEAAMTMAGGASLTVDSTSSLKVTATEESGGNAKLVLDAAGSN
-1073 VVDKT
+1073 
-1078 STLSVTGT
+1078 S
-1086 NNKLHLDEEGTS
+1086 
-1098 VLLGTVE
+1098 LLGTVE
-1105 ADMNTVPYIYA
+1105 AEMNAVPYIYA

-1125 ANETINKLFTELA
+1125 AQATIQELYGAMGAPEDVVA
-1138 QLVGAANDPA
+1138 QID
-1148 PITDSD
+1148 DCD

-1162 TGTGTADTYTL
+1162 KGTGTADAYTL
-1173 TVTDEDGAEVYD
+1173 TVTKGGAQIYTETHPN
-1185 EDLVATKGGV
+1185 ATNGGV
-1195 IYFTFEQQNS
+1195 IYFTFEQGG
-1205 GSPTKKPIASGT
+1205 GSHTDEPIDSAT
-1217 YTLEVKNSEDKVVGT
+1217 YTLKVEKGEDVVGT
-1232 TAITLAKVSFE
+1232 TDITLAKVSFE
-1243 PDGGGD
+1243 PDGGVN
-1249 APAAFYG
+1249 APDAFYG

-1278 WKNEDGGEDAET
+1278 WKNETAGEDAET
-1290 FKAGADY
+1290 FKAGDDY
-1297 TMGSDDVTLTAQWNR
+1297 PMGETDVTLTAQWNR

-1320 SGGGGSAVTEYA
+1320 SGGGSAVTEYA

-1396 GSTVTVKAVF
+1396 GSAVTVEAVF

>member
-1 MRQQTIWD
+1 M
-9 ALLHR
+9 L
-14 LQVEVPAGAAGAA
+14 
-27 GQTAPPF
+27 
-34 LPLLRGVRRGGLMG
+34 
-48 ARGMPRGPQGRG
+48 
-60 VLHRRAAPRGAAGPF
+60 
-75 PRGNGRVDK
+75 
-84 ERKRNPKRRAVWRP
+84 
-98 KSRCTGENGGAVG
+98 
-111 AGKFFAGQLPTKTQ
+111 
-125 KGLIFEAKMSRME
+125 
-138 AAANLLAQSVCIG
+138 
-151 GTECKFCPER
+151 
-161 GIMPEETTS
+161 
-170 ASCMFEEDKQ
+170 
-180 NTKNKNTL
+180 
-188 RSEPKPMKR
+188 
-197 KVLAV
+197 LAV
-202 LLSLCMLLPLLPVA
+202 LP
-216 AFAAENLTFG
+216 
-226 EGETAKTFKPVPTE
+226 
-240 RMTFREVEG
+240 
-249 TEMEVTDGAV
+249 
-259 TYTITATES
+259 I
-268 KDWVQNSGVGSNQ
+268 
-281 AYTYVGLYVTM
+281 
-292 PEGAVSLKR
+292 
-301 SFEGDPENM
+301 
-310 GEVAADFLKDGKYAS
+310 
-325 WYPVAEGLGEN
+325 AEGLGGDN
-336 GGAPFSLFSGGQE
+336 GEPPFSIFWGGQE

-359 EGKPLES
+359 EGNLLETNGR

-374 LAEELVVAQT
+374 LGKGVAKVQVGELT
-384 DDGLKYA
+384 YA
-391 TLTGAVDAV
+391 TFEAALEAALEANPTNP
-400 VESEDKTGEVTL
+400 EVTL
-412 RKDSEGSAVG
+412 LADVEVSLELPAGVELAVNVKDDNGDWHTLTNTNADYVCVKGEETEEGRTDVYKLADTLVVGNPVENEGS
-422 LFVDEGASEVDLTI
+422 
-436 DFGGFTYTCNDPAAG
+436 
-451 SPGTETQS
+451 
-459 FHLEKGNTVTLKNG
+459 VT
-473 TIKVAEDSKKC
+473 T
-484 LMLIQN
+484 
-490 YCDLTLE
+490 
-497 DLTLIGSDV
+497 
-506 TSYLISSNY
+506 
-515 GDVVLRNVNVS
+515 NVN
-526 GSNKNL
+526 G
-532 IAAIDLMHWLNNSYR
+532 
-547 DKAPTLTIENS
+547 
-558 EENLIAG
+558 
-565 PIDVYCWKDGTGR
+565 
-578 VTCEEKPTLT
+578 
-588 VLGGTFTAENV
+588 VLP
-599 EDYLSTDYAYR
+599 
-610 DNEDGTWTV
+610 
-619 VEAEG
+619 
-624 LVAKAESNGSNATAS
+624 
-639 VGGSFAGN
+639 
-647 QSGDGVEAD
+647 AD
-656 ETTVEVSVTTGA
+656 ETAVEVSVTTGA
-668 EGAQDDTVTSSAVTI
+668 EGAQNGDVTSSAVTI
-683 SANAMASIEG
+683 SANAMASIED

-715 STMAEAHS
+715 STMAEALS

-729 SVADERGEG
+729 SVEDKREEG

-751 GDDVFTEST
+751 GNDVFTGST
-760 GSITVSVDYG
+760 GSITVSVGYTEG
-770 AGKENTPVVYY
+770 MENAPVVYY
-781 LSDKGVVQ
+781 LSGEGAVQ

-803 WSVNHFSDYEVA
+803 WSVNHFSDYEVT
-815 DNAYVASVTD
+815 DNAYVASVTTD
-825 DGTTTTYAT
+825 DGTTTTYET

-839 EAVAASGGT
+839 RAVATDGGT

-856 TVGSLSLTISGD
+856 TVESLSLTIADD

-877 DVTVEDVDDKNTSV
+877 NVTVEDVDDKNTSV
-891 FTIENTG
+891 FTIQNNG

-926 YGNADGVGSEVF
+926 YGNADGVGSEVI
-938 VINGGELDL
+938 VQNGGELWIQ
-947 RNLNKGFIMG
+947 NINKGFIMG
-957 GPAPSTAKVTVKNG
+957 VPAGVPAPSTAKVTVKSG

-989 FDHAVVNIE
+989 FDHATVDIV
-998 AGVDDSIYAG
+998 AGVDQASEWVG

-1017 ATASKIT
+1017 ATASQIT

-1035 DPNGEVKLL
+1035 DEGGKVELL
-1044 EDSTLEVK
+1044 EGSTLEVK

-1086 NNKLHLDEEGTS
+1086 NNMLHLDEEGTS

-1105 ADMNTVPYIYA
+1105 ADMTGNTVPYIYA

-1125 ANETINKLFTELA
+1125 ANETINKLFAELA
-1138 QLVGAANDPA
+1138 DLVEAANDPA

-1162 TGTGTADTYTL
+1162 TGTGTSDTYTL
-1173 TVTDEDGAEVYD
+1173 TVTKDGTQVYA
-1185 EDLVATKGGV
+1185 EDLDATKGGV
-1195 IYFTFEQQNS
+1195 IYFTFEQDG
-1205 GSPTKKPIASGT
+1205 GSHTDGAIASGT
-1217 YTLEVKNSEDKVVGT
+1217 YTLKVENDEAKAVGT
-1232 TAITLAKVSFE
+1232 TDITLAKVSFE
-1243 PDGGGD
+1243 TDSGN

-1265 ADKPTKTGYNFAG
+1265 ADKPTRTGFNFAG
-1278 WKNEDGGEDAET
+1278 WKIKDAGEDAET
-1290 FKAGADY
+1290 FTAGDDY
-1297 TMGSDDVTLTAQWNR
+1297 LMGEDDVTLTAQWNR

-1417 EDVKVEQWFY
+1417 EDVSVDQWFY

>member
-1 MRQQTIWD
+1 MR
-9 ALLHR
+9 A
-14 LQVEVPAGAAGAA
+14 
-27 GQTAPPF
+27 F
-34 LPLLRGVRRGGLMG
+34 PLFRRILSEGT
-48 ARGMPRGPQGRG
+48 
-60 VLHRRAAPRGAAGPF
+60 
-75 PRGNGRVDK
+75 N

-125 KGLIFEAKMSRME
+125 KGLIFEAKMSKIE

-180 NTKNKNTL
+180 NIKNKNML

-216 AFAAENLTFG
+216 AFAAEDLTFG
-226 EGETAKTFKPVPTE
+226 DGETAKTFKPVPTG
-240 RMTFREVEG
+240 RLSFSTVEN
-249 TEMEVTDGAV
+249 TTMKATDDGAV
-259 TYTITATES
+259 TYTINATEGD
-268 KDWVQNSGVGSNQ
+268 DWEQDSGVGSNQ

-292 PEGAVSLKR
+292 PEGAVSLKQN
-301 SFEGDPENM
+301 FEGDPENM
-310 GEVAADFLKDGKYAS
+310 DDVAADSDFLAGGKYQS
-325 WYPVAEGLGEN
+325 WYPVAEDLGGED
-336 GGAPFSLFSGGQE
+336 GEPPFSLFSGGRE
-349 YTLLLEWYDA
+349 YTLLLEWYD
-359 EGKPLES
+359 EQGKLLETNGR

-422 LFVDEGASEVDLTI
+422 LFVDKGASEVDLTI
-436 DFGGFTYTCNDPAAG
+436 DFGGFTYTCNDPATG
-451 SPGTETQS
+451 SPGTESQS

-506 TSYLISSNY
+506 TRYLISSNY

-526 GSNKNL
+526 GTNKNL
-532 IAAIDLMHWLNNSYR
+532 TAIDLMHWLNNSYR

-558 EENLIAG
+558 EENVIAG
-565 PIDVYCWKDGTGR
+565 PIAVYCSENGNDP
-578 VTCEEKPTLT
+578 VDCAEKPTLT
-588 VLGGTFTAENV
+588 VLGGTFTDENV
-599 EDYLSTDYAYR
+599 GDYLSTDYAYR

-647 QSGDGVEAD
+647 QSGDGVVAD
-656 ETTVEVSVTTGA
+656 KTTVEVSVTTGA

-683 SANAMASIEG
+683 SANAMASIED

-715 STMAEAHS
+715 STMAKALS

-729 SVADERGEG
+729 SVADERELDG

-751 GDDVFTEST
+751 GNDVFTEST
-760 GSITVSVDYG
+760 GSITVSVGYTEGMDK
-770 AGKENTPVVYY
+770 APVVYY
-781 LSDKGVVQ
+781 LSGEGAVQ
-789 LDTVTYDKETGALS
+789 LDTVNYDKETGALS

-815 DNAYVASVTD
+815 DNAYEASVTTGD
-825 DGTTTTYAT
+825 TTTTYAT

-839 EAVAASGGT
+839 EAAAASTPGGT
-848 VNLLVDEA
+848 VNLLVDKA
-856 TVGSLSLTISGD
+856 TVESLSLEIAGD

-877 DVTVEDVDDKNTSV
+877 NVTVEKDNKNTSV
-891 FTIENTG
+891 FTIKNTG

-912 QNEGQGSDGTAFTL
+912 PNETYGSDGTAFTL
-926 YGNADGVGSEVF
+926 YGNAGGVGSEVI
-938 VINGGELDL
+938 VKNGGELDL
-947 RNLNKGFIMG
+947 RDLNKGFIMG
-957 GPAPSTAKVTVKNG
+957 GPAPSTAKVTVESG

-989 FDHAVVNIE
+989 FDHATVDIV
-998 AGVDDSIYAG
+998 AGVDQASEWVG

-1017 ATASKIT
+1017 ATASQIT
-1024 ASASKYGLNIT
+1024 ASATKYGLNIT
-1035 DPNGEVKLL
+1035 DEGGKVELL
-1044 EDSTLEVK
+1044 EGSTLEVK

-1086 NNKLHLDEEGTS
+1086 NNKLHLDEAGTS

-1138 QLVGAANDPA
+1138 QLVEAEGTPD

-1173 TVTDEDGAEVYD
+1173 TVTKDNTQIYTENLE
-1185 EDLVATKGGV
+1185 ATKGGV
-1195 IYFTFEQQNS
+1195 IYFTFEQDG
-1205 GSPTKKPIASGT
+1205 GSHTSEAIASGT
-1217 YTLEVKNSEDKVVGT
+1217 YTLTVENDEDKAVGT
-1232 TAITLAKVSFE
+1232 TDITLAKVSFE
-1243 PDGGGD
+1243 TDGEAPD
-1249 APAAFYG
+1249 AFYG

-1265 ADKPTKTGYNFAG
+1265 GDKPTKTGYNFAG
-1278 WKNEDGGEDAET
+1278 WKNETAGEDAET
-1290 FKAGADY
+1290 FKAGAEY
-1297 TMGSDDVTLTAQWNR
+1297 LMGETDVTLTAQWNR

-1320 SGGGGSAVTEYA
+1320 SGGGGSAATEYA

-1417 EDVKVEQWFY
+1417 EDVSVDQWFY

>member
-1 MRQQTIWD
+1 
-9 ALLHR
+9 
-14 LQVEVPAGAAGAA
+14 
-27 GQTAPPF
+27 
-34 LPLLRGVRRGGLMG
+34 
-48 ARGMPRGPQGRG
+48 
-60 VLHRRAAPRGAAGPF
+60 
-75 PRGNGRVDK
+75 
-84 ERKRNPKRRAVWRP
+84 
-98 KSRCTGENGGAVG
+98 
-111 AGKFFAGQLPTKTQ
+111 
-125 KGLIFEAKMSRME
+125 
-138 AAANLLAQSVCIG
+138 
-151 GTECKFCPER
+151 
-161 GIMPEETTS
+161 
-170 ASCMFEEDKQ
+170 MFEEDKQ
-180 NTKNKNTL
+180 NTKKNML

-216 AFAAENLTFG
+216 AFAAEDLTFG
-226 EGETAKTFKPVPTE
+226 EGETAKTFKPVPE
-240 RMTFREVEG
+240 GRMSVRPVENTTMVTGDG
-249 TEMEVTDGAV
+249 TV
-259 TYTITATES
+259 TYTINAE
-268 KDWVQNSGVGSNQ
+268 KGDDWVQNSGVGSNQ
-281 AYTYVGLYVTM
+281 AYTYVGLYVEM
-292 PEGAVSLKR
+292 PKGAVSLKR

-336 GGAPFSLFSGGQE
+336 GGAPFSLFSGGHE
-349 YTLLLEWYDA
+349 YTVLLEWYDA
-359 EGKPLES
+359 EGEPLES

-374 LAEELVVAQT
+374 LGKDVAKVQVGELT
-384 DDGLKYA
+384 YA
-391 TLTGAVDAV
+391 TFEAALEAALEANPT
-400 VESEDKTGEVTL
+400 KPEVTL
-412 RKDSEGSAVG
+412 LANVEVSLELPAGVQLTVNTNSHTLTNTNADYVCVKGEETEEGRTDVYKLADTLVVGNPVENEGS
-422 LFVDEGASEVDLTI
+422 
-436 DFGGFTYTCNDPAAG
+436 
-451 SPGTETQS
+451 
-459 FHLEKGNTVTLKNG
+459 VT
-473 TIKVAEDSKKC
+473 T
-484 LMLIQN
+484 
-490 YCDLTLE
+490 
-497 DLTLIGSDV
+497 
-506 TSYLISSNY
+506 
-515 GDVVLRNVNVS
+515 NVN
-526 GSNKNL
+526 G
-532 IAAIDLMHWLNNSYR
+532 
-547 DKAPTLTIENS
+547 
-558 EENLIAG
+558 
-565 PIDVYCWKDGTGR
+565 
-578 VTCEEKPTLT
+578 
-588 VLGGTFTAENV
+588 VLP
-599 EDYLSTDYAYR
+599 
-610 DNEDGTWTV
+610 
-619 VEAEG
+619 
-624 LVAKAESNGSNATAS
+624 
-639 VGGSFAGN
+639 
-647 QSGDGVEAD
+647 AD

-668 EGAQDDTVTSSAVTI
+668 DGAQDGAVTSSAVTI

-715 STMAEAHS
+715 STMAEALS

-729 SVADERGEG
+729 SVADKRGED

-760 GSITVSVDYG
+760 GSITVSVGYTEGMDK
-770 AGKENTPVVYY
+770 APVVYY
-781 LSDKGVVQ
+781 LSDEGAVQ
-789 LDTVTYDKETGALS
+789 LNTVTYDKETGALS

-815 DNAYVASVTD
+815 DKAYEASATIGD
-825 DGTTTTYAT
+825 TTTTYAT
-834 VEEAL
+834 VKEAL
-839 EAVAASGGT
+839 EAVAASASGGT

-868 VVIKGTGTI
+868 VKIKGTGTI
-877 DVTVEDVDDKNTSV
+877 DVTVEEGDKNTSV
-891 FTIENTG
+891 FTIQNTG

-903 GVKMVVNGV
+903 GVKMVVNGMP
-912 QNEGQGSDGTAFTL
+912 NEGQGSDGTAFTL

-947 RNLNKGFIMG
+947 RDLNKGFIMG
-957 GPAPSTAKVTVKNG
+957 GPAPSTAKVTVKENG

-989 FDHAVVNIE
+989 FDQATVDIK
-998 AGVDDSIYAG
+998 AGVDQGSNTLGG

-1017 ATASKIT
+1017 ATDSKIT
-1024 ASASKYGLNIT
+1024 ASASKYGLFTT
-1035 DPNGEVKLL
+1035 DTDGEVKLL
-1044 EDSTLEVK
+1044 EGTTLEVK
-1052 DSGTKFD
+1052 DSGSKLE
-1059 DGTAAANMQKGSTL
+1059 DGKAAMTMAGGASLTVDST
-1073 VVDKT
+1073 
-1078 STLSVTGT
+1078 SSLSVTGT
-1086 NNKLHLDEEGTS
+1086 NNKLHLDEAGTS

-1105 ADMNTVPYIYA
+1105 AEMNTVPYIYA

-1138 QLVGAANDPA
+1138 DLVEAANDPA

-1162 TGTGTADTYTL
+1162 TGTGTEDTYTL
-1173 TVTDEDGAEVYD
+1173 TVTNAGGTQIYTEPLD
-1185 EDLVATKGGV
+1185 ATKGGV
-1195 IYFTFEQQNS
+1195 IYFTFEQDG
-1205 GSPTKKPIASGT
+1205 GSHTSEAIASGT
-1217 YTLEVKNSEDKVVGT
+1217 YTLKVEKGESKVVGT
-1232 TAITLAKVSFE
+1232 TDITLAKVSFE
-1243 PDGGGD
+1243 PDGGVN
-1249 APAAFYG
+1249 APDAFYG
-1256 AAGDTVTLP
+1256 AAGDTVKLP
-1265 ADKPTKTGYNFAG
+1265 ADKPTRTGFNFAG
-1278 WKNEDGGEDAET
+1278 WKAGEDAET
-1290 FKAGADY
+1290 FKAGAEY
-1297 TMGSDDVTLTAQWNR
+1297 LMGETNVTLTAQWNR

-1320 SGGGGSAVTEYA
+1320 SGGGGGSAVTEYA

-1588 NFCEN
+1588 NLCEN

>member
-1 MRQQTIWD
+1 MR
-9 ALLHR
+9 A
-14 LQVEVPAGAAGAA
+14 
-27 GQTAPPF
+27 F
-34 LPLLRGVRRGGLMG
+34 PLFRRILSEGT
-48 ARGMPRGPQGRG
+48 
-60 VLHRRAAPRGAAGPF
+60 
-75 PRGNGRVDK
+75 N

-98 KSRCTGENGGAVG
+98 ESRCTGENGGAVG

-138 AAANLLAQSVCIG
+138 AA
-151 GTECKFCPER
+151 
-161 GIMPEETTS
+161 
-170 ASCMFEEDKQ
+170 D
-180 NTKNKNTL
+180 
-188 RSEPKPMKR
+188 
-197 KVLAV
+197 
-202 LLSLCMLLPLLPVA
+202 
-216 AFAAENLTFG
+216 
-226 EGETAKTFKPVPTE
+226 
-240 RMTFREVEG
+240 
-249 TEMEVTDGAV
+249 
-259 TYTITATES
+259 
-268 KDWVQNSGVGSNQ
+268 
-281 AYTYVGLYVTM
+281 
-292 PEGAVSLKR
+292 
-301 SFEGDPENM
+301 
-310 GEVAADFLKDGKYAS
+310 
-325 WYPVAEGLGEN
+325 
-336 GGAPFSLFSGGQE
+336 
-349 YTLLLEWYDA
+349 
-359 EGKPLES
+359 
-366 EYVKVTRE
+366 
-374 LAEELVVAQT
+374 
-384 DDGLKYA
+384 
-391 TLTGAVDAV
+391 
-400 VESEDKTGEVTL
+400 
-412 RKDSEGSAVG
+412 
-422 LFVDEGASEVDLTI
+422 
-436 DFGGFTYTCNDPAAG
+436 
-451 SPGTETQS
+451 
-459 FHLEKGNTVTLKNG
+459 
-473 TIKVAEDSKKC
+473 
-484 LMLIQN
+484 
-490 YCDLTLE
+490 
-497 DLTLIGSDV
+497 
-506 TSYLISSNY
+506 
-515 GDVVLRNVNVS
+515 
-526 GSNKNL
+526 
-532 IAAIDLMHWLNNSYR
+532 
-547 DKAPTLTIENS
+547 
-558 EENLIAG
+558 
-565 PIDVYCWKDGTGR
+565 
-578 VTCEEKPTLT
+578 
-588 VLGGTFTAENV
+588 
-599 EDYLSTDYAYR
+599 
-610 DNEDGTWTV
+610 
-619 VEAEG
+619 
-624 LVAKAESNGSNATAS
+624 
-639 VGGSFAGN
+639 
-647 QSGDGVEAD
+647 
-656 ETTVEVSVTTGA
+656 
-668 EGAQDDTVTSSAVTI
+668 
-683 SANAMASIEG
+683 

-715 STMAEAHS
+715 STMAKKALS

-729 SVADERGEG
+729 SVADKRGED
-738 GKLVYTLTAKDES
+738 GKLVYTLTAKDEE

-760 GSITVSVDYG
+760 GSITVSVGYD
-770 AGKENTPVVYY
+770 AENTPVVYY
-781 LSDKGVVQ
+781 LSSEGAVQ
-789 LDTVTYDKETGALS
+789 LDTVTYDKVTGALS
-803 WSVNHFSDYEVA
+803 WSVNHFSEYEVA
-815 DNAYVASVTD
+815 DNAYEASVTIGD
-825 DGTTTTYAT
+825 TTTTYAT
-834 VEEAL
+834 VGDAL
-839 EAVAASGGT
+839 EAVAASASGGT

-856 TVGSLSLTISGD
+856 TVESLSLTIADD

-877 DVTVEDVDDKNTSV
+877 NVTVEDVDDKNTSV
-891 FTIENTG
+891 FTIQNNG

-912 QNEGQGSDGTAFTL
+912 PNEGQGSDGTAFTL
-926 YGNADGVGSEVF
+926 YGKAGDVGSEVI
-938 VINGGELDL
+938 VQNGGELWIQ
-947 RNLNKGFIMG
+947 NINKGFIMG
-957 GPAPSTAKVTVKNG
+957 GPAPSTAKVTVKSG

-989 FDHAVVNIE
+989 FDHATVDIV
-998 AGVDDSIYAG
+998 AGVDQVSEWVG

-1024 ASASKYGLNIT
+1024 ASATKYGLNIT

-1044 EDSTLEVK
+1044 EGTTLEVK
-1052 DSGTKFD
+1052 DSGSKFN

-1086 NNKLHLDEEGTS
+1086 NNMLHLDEAGTS

-1138 QLVGAANDPA
+1138 DLVEAANDPA

-1162 TGTGTADTYTL
+1162 TGTGDTDTYTL
-1173 TVTDEDGAEVYD
+1173 TVTKDGTEVYD

-1195 IYFTFEQQNS
+1195 IYFTFEQNG
-1205 GSPTKKPIASGT
+1205 GSHTSEAIASGT
-1217 YTLEVKNSEDKVVGT
+1217 YTLEVKNDESKVVGT
-1232 TAITLAKVSFE
+1232 TDITLAKVSFTTDSGE
-1243 PDGGGD
+1243 APD
-1249 APAAFYG
+1249 AFYG

-1265 ADKPTKTGYNFAG
+1265 GDKPTKTGYTFAG
-1278 WKNEDGGEDAET
+1278 WKNEDAGEDAET
-1290 FKAGADY
+1290 FKAGAEY
-1297 TMGSDDVTLTAQWNR
+1297 PMGETDVTLTAQWNR

-1320 SGGGGSAVTEYA
+1320 SGGGGGSAATEYA

-1417 EDVKVEQWFY
+1417 EDVSVDQWFY

-1575 GTATRAEIAQIFM
+1575 GTATRAEIAKIFM
-1588 NFCEN
+1588 SFSEN
-1593 IAK
+1593 VVK

>member
-1 MRQQTIWD
+1 
-9 ALLHR
+9 
-14 LQVEVPAGAAGAA
+14 
-27 GQTAPPF
+27 
-34 LPLLRGVRRGGLMG
+34 
-48 ARGMPRGPQGRG
+48 
-60 VLHRRAAPRGAAGPF
+60 
-75 PRGNGRVDK
+75 
-84 ERKRNPKRRAVWRP
+84 
-98 KSRCTGENGGAVG
+98 
-111 AGKFFAGQLPTKTQ
+111 
-125 KGLIFEAKMSRME
+125 
-138 AAANLLAQSVCIG
+138 
-151 GTECKFCPER
+151 
-161 GIMPEETTS
+161 
-170 ASCMFEEDKQ
+170 
-180 NTKNKNTL
+180 
-188 RSEPKPMKR
+188 MKR

-216 AFAAENLTFG
+216 AFAAEDLTFG
-226 EGETAKTFKPVPTE
+226 KGETAKTFTPVPME
-240 RMTFREVEG
+240 RMSFSPVDNTTMEATDDG
-249 TEMEVTDGAV
+249 TV
-259 TYTITATES
+259 TYTINATES

-281 AYTYVGLYVTM
+281 AYTYVGLYVAM

-336 GGAPFSLFSGGQE
+336 GGAPFSLFSGGHE
-349 YTLLLEWYDA
+349 YTVLLEWYDA
-359 EGKPLES
+359 EGEPLES

-374 LAEELVVAQT
+374 LADELVVAQT

-412 RKDSEGSAVG
+412 CKDSEGSAVG
-422 LFVDEGASEVDLTI
+422 LFVDKGASGVDLTI
-436 DFGGFTYTCNDPAAG
+436 DFGGFTYTCNDPATG
-451 SPGTETQS
+451 SSGTESQS
-459 FHLEKGNTVTLKNG
+459 FHLEKGNTVKLKNG
-473 TIKVAEDSKKC
+473 TIKVAEDSEEC

-506 TSYLISSNY
+506 TRYLISSNY

-526 GSNKNL
+526 GSSENL
-532 IAAIDLMHWLNNSYR
+532 TAIDLMHWLNNSYR

-558 EENLIAG
+558 AENLIAG
-565 PIDVYCWKDGTGR
+565 RIAVYCSENGNTPVD
-578 VTCEEKPTLT
+578 CAEKPTLT
-588 VLGGTFTAENV
+588 VLGGTFTDENV
-599 EDYLSTDYAYR
+599 GGYLSTDYAL
-610 DNEDGTWTV
+610 DENTEDGTWTV

-624 LVAKAESNGSNATAS
+624 LVVKAESDGSNATAS

-656 ETTVEVSVTTGA
+656 RNTVEVSVTTGNDA
-668 EGAQDDTVTSSAVTI
+668 VTSSAVTI
-683 SANAMASIEG
+683 SANAMASIED

-715 STMAEAHS
+715 STMAEALS

-729 SVADERGEG
+729 SVENERED

-760 GSITVSVDYG
+760 GSITVSVGYTEG
-770 AGKENTPVVYY
+770 MENAPVVYY
-781 LSDKGVVQ
+781 LSDKGAVQ
-789 LDTVTYDKETGALS
+789 LDTVTYDKVTGALS
-803 WSVNHFSDYEVA
+803 WSVNHFSEYEVA
-815 DNAYVASVTD
+815 DNAYEASVTTA

-834 VEEAL
+834 VGEAL

-856 TVGSLSLTISGD
+856 TVDSLSLTIAGD

-877 DVTVEDVDDKNTSV
+877 DVTVKNEDNVEDEVNKNTSV
-891 FTIENTG
+891 FTIQNTG

-912 QNEGQGSDGTAFTL
+912 PNEGQGSDGTAFTL
-926 YGNADGVGSEVF
+926 YGKAGDVGSEVI
-938 VINGGELDL
+938 VQNGGELWIQ
-947 RNLNKGFIMG
+947 NINKGFIMG
-957 GPAPSTAKVTVKNG
+957 VPAGVPAPSTAKVTVKNG

-989 FDHAVVNIE
+989 FDHATVDIV
-998 AGVDDSIYAG
+998 AGVDQVSEWVG

-1017 ATASKIT
+1017 ATASQIT
-1024 ASASKYGLNIT
+1024 ATATKYGLNIT
-1035 DPNGEVKLL
+1035 DEGGKVELL
-1044 EDSTLEVK
+1044 EGSTLEVK

-1086 NNKLHLDEEGTS
+1086 NNKLHLDEAGTS

-1138 QLVGAANDPA
+1138 DLVGAENAPA
-1148 PITDSD
+1148 PIEDSD

-1162 TGTGTADTYTL
+1162 TGTGDTDTYTL
-1173 TVTDEDGAEVYD
+1173 TVTKDNTQIYTESLNV
-1185 EDLVATKGGV
+1185 TNGGV

-1205 GSPTKKPIASGT
+1205 GSPTEEPIASGT
-1217 YTLEVKNSEDKVVGT
+1217 YTLEVKNDESKVVGT
-1232 TAITLAKVSFE
+1232 TDITLAKVSFTTDSGE
-1243 PDGGGD
+1243 APD
-1249 APAAFYG
+1249 AFYG
-1256 AAGDTVTLP
+1256 AAGDTVMLP
-1265 ADKPTKTGYNFAG
+1265 DDKPTRTGYNFAG
-1278 WKNEDGGEDAET
+1278 WKIKDGGEDAET
-1290 FKAGADY
+1290 FKAGDDY
-1297 TMGSDDVTLTAQWNR
+1297 PMGETDVTLTAQWNR

-1320 SGGGGSAVTEYA
+1320 SGGGGGSAATEYA

>member
-1 MRQQTIWD
+1 
-9 ALLHR
+9 
-14 LQVEVPAGAAGAA
+14 
-27 GQTAPPF
+27 
-34 LPLLRGVRRGGLMG
+34 
-48 ARGMPRGPQGRG
+48 
-60 VLHRRAAPRGAAGPF
+60 
-75 PRGNGRVDK
+75 
-84 ERKRNPKRRAVWRP
+84 
-98 KSRCTGENGGAVG
+98 
-111 AGKFFAGQLPTKTQ
+111 
-125 KGLIFEAKMSRME
+125 
-138 AAANLLAQSVCIG
+138 
-151 GTECKFCPER
+151 
-161 GIMPEETTS
+161 
-170 ASCMFEEDKQ
+170 
-180 NTKNKNTL
+180 
-188 RSEPKPMKR
+188 MKR

-226 EGETAKTFKPVPTE
+226 KGDTAKTFKPVPKE
-240 RMTFREVEG
+240 RMTFHEVEG
-249 TEMEVTDGAV
+249 TEMEATDDGTV
-259 TYTITATES
+259 TYTINATQGV
-268 KDWVQNSGVGSNQ
+268 DWEQDSGEGSNQ

-292 PEGAVSLKR
+292 PEGAVSLKQN
-301 SFEGDPENM
+301 FEGDPENM
-310 GEVAADFLKDGKYAS
+310 DEVAAGSDFLKDGAYQS

-336 GGAPFSLFSGGQE
+336 DGAPYSLFSGGRE
-349 YTLLLEWYDA
+349 YTLLLEWYGAD
-359 EGKPLES
+359 GKPLENGR

-374 LAEELVVAQT
+374 LADELVVAQT

-400 VESEDKTGEVTL
+400 VESEDKTGVVTL
-412 RKDSEGSAVG
+412 CKDSEGSAVG
-422 LFVDEGASEVDLTI
+422 LFVSEGASEVDLTI
-436 DFGGFTYTCNDPAAG
+436 DFGGFTYTCNDPATG
-451 SPGTETQS
+451 SSGTESQS
-459 FHLEKGNTVTLKNG
+459 FHLEKGNTVKLKNG
-473 TIKVAEDSKKC
+473 TIKVAEDSEEC

-506 TSYLISSNY
+506 TRYLISSNY

-532 IAAIDLMHWLNNSYR
+532 TAIDLMHWINDSYR

-558 EENLIAG
+558 AENLIAG
-565 PIDVYCWKDGTGR
+565 PIAVYCSENGNTPVECAD
-578 VTCEEKPTLT
+578 KPTLT
-588 VLGGTFTAENV
+588 VLGGTFTDKNV
-599 EDYLSTDYAYR
+599 GKYLSTDYAL
-610 DNEDGTWTV
+610 DGNNEDGPWTV

-624 LVAKAESNGSNATAS
+624 LVVKAESDGSNATAS
-639 VGGSFAGN
+639 VGGSFAGK

-656 ETTVEVSVTTGA
+656 KTTVEVSVTTGA
-668 EGAQDDTVTSSAVTI
+668 EGAQNDAVTSSAVTI
-683 SANAMASIEG
+683 SANAMASIED

-715 STMAEAHS
+715 STMANKALS

-729 SVADERGEG
+729 SVADEREQD
-738 GKLVYTLTAKDES
+738 GKLVYTLTAEDEE
-751 GDDVFTEST
+751 GNDVFTEST

-770 AGKENTPVVYY
+770 ADKENTPVVYY
-781 LSDKGVVQ
+781 LSDEGAVQ
-789 LDTVTYDKETGALS
+789 LDTVSYNKETGALS
-803 WSVNHFSDYEVA
+803 WSVNHFSEYEVA
-815 DNAYVASVTD
+815 DNAYEASATIGD
-825 DGTTTTYAT
+825 TTTTYAT
-834 VEEAL
+834 VKEAL
-839 EAVAASGGT
+839 EAVATAGGT

-856 TVGSLSLTISGD
+856 TVGSLSLTIAGD
-868 VVIKGTGTI
+868 VKIKGTGTI
-877 DVTVEDVDDKNTSV
+877 NVTVEDADDKNTSV
-891 FTIENTG
+891 FTIQNTG

-912 QNEGQGSDGTAFTL
+912 PNETYGSDGTAFTL
-926 YGNADGVGSEVF
+926 YGKADGVGSEVF

-947 RNLNKGFIMG
+947 RDLNKGFIMG
-957 GPAPSTAKVTVKNG
+957 VPAGVPAPSTAKVTVRNG

-989 FDHAVVNIE
+989 FDHATVDIV
-998 AGVDDSIYAG
+998 AGVDDSSYAG

-1017 ATASKIT
+1017 ATASQIT
-1024 ASASKYGLNIT
+1024 ATATKYGLNIT
-1035 DPNGEVKLL
+1035 DEGGKVELL
-1044 EDSTLEVK
+1044 EGSTLEVK
-1052 DSGTKFD
+1052 DSGTKFE
-1059 DGTAAANMQKGSTL
+1059 DGKAAANMQKGSTL

-1086 NNKLHLDEEGTS
+1086 NNKLHLDEAGTS

-1116 VGFKANAAD
+1116 VGFKANKAD

-1138 QLVGAANDPA
+1138 DLVGADAPK
-1148 PITDSD
+1148 PITDCD

-1162 TGTGTADTYTL
+1162 TGTGDSDTYTL
-1173 TVTDEDGAEVYD
+1173 TVTKGGAEIYT
-1185 EDLVATKGGV
+1185 EDLEATKGGV
-1195 IYFTFEQQNS
+1195 IYFTFEQDG
-1205 GSPTKKPIASGT
+1205 GSDTTKPIASGT
-1217 YTLEVKNSEDKVVGT
+1217 YTLKVEKGEDVVGDPD
-1232 TAITLAKVSFE
+1232 ITLAKVSFE
-1243 PDGGGD
+1243 PDGGVN

-1265 ADKPTKTGYNFAG
+1265 DDKPTRTGFNFAG
-1278 WKNEDGGEDAET
+1278 WKNVDDGEDAET
-1290 FKAGADY
+1290 FKADADY
-1297 TMGSDDVTLTAQWNR
+1297 PMGETDVTLTAQWNR

-1320 SGGGGSAVTEYA
+1320 SGGGGGSAATEYA

-1396 GSTVTVKAVF
+1396 GSAVTVKAVF

-1417 EDVKVEQWFY
+1417 EDVSVDQWFY

-1564 NGRDNGTVDAT
+1564 NGRDNGSVDAT
-1575 GTATRAEIAQIFM
+1575 GTATRAEIAKIFM
-1588 NFCEN
+1588 SFSEN
-1593 IAK
+1593 VVK

>member
-1 MRQQTIWD
+1 
-9 ALLHR
+9 
-14 LQVEVPAGAAGAA
+14 
-27 GQTAPPF
+27 
-34 LPLLRGVRRGGLMG
+34 
-48 ARGMPRGPQGRG
+48 
-60 VLHRRAAPRGAAGPF
+60 
-75 PRGNGRVDK
+75 
-84 ERKRNPKRRAVWRP
+84 
-98 KSRCTGENGGAVG
+98 
-111 AGKFFAGQLPTKTQ
+111 
-125 KGLIFEAKMSRME
+125 
-138 AAANLLAQSVCIG
+138 
-151 GTECKFCPER
+151 
-161 GIMPEETTS
+161 
-170 ASCMFEEDKQ
+170 MFEEDKQ

-374 LAEELVVAQT
+374 LADELVVAQT

-412 RKDSEGSAVG
+412 CKDSEGSAVG
-422 LFVDEGASEVDLTI
+422 LFVDKGASEVDLTI
-436 DFGGFTYTCNDPAAG
+436 DFGGFTYTCNDPATG
-451 SPGTETQS
+451 SSGTESQS

-473 TIKVAEDSKKC
+473 TIKVAEGSKEC

-497 DLTLIGSDV
+497 DLTLIGSGV

-526 GSNKNL
+526 GTSESL
-532 IAAIDLMHWLNNSYR
+532 IAAIDLMHWRNDSYR

-565 PIDVYCWKDGTGR
+565 PIAVYCSENGNDP
-578 VTCEEKPTLT
+578 VDCAEKPTLT

-599 EDYLSTDYAYR
+599 EDYLSTDYVYR

-639 VGGSFAGN
+639 VGGSFAGD
-647 QSGDGVEAD
+647 QSGEGVEAD
-656 ETTVEVSVTTGA
+656 RNTVEVSVTTGA
-668 EGAQDDTVTSSAVTI
+668 EGAQNDAVTSSAVTI
-683 SANAMASIEG
+683 SANAMASIED

-700 IKTDVATLSVDSDAW
+700 IKTDVATLSVDSEAW
-715 STMAEAHS
+715 STMAEALS

-729 SVADERGEG
+729 SVADERELDG
-738 GKLVYTLTAKDES
+738 GKLVYTLTARDES

-760 GSITVSVDYG
+760 GSITVSVVYD
-770 AGKENTPVVYY
+770 AGMENTPVVYY
-781 LSDKGVVQ
+781 LSDEGAVQ

-803 WSVNHFSDYEVA
+803 WSVNHFSEYEVA
-815 DNAYVASVTD
+815 DNAYEASVTIGD
-825 DGTTTTYAT
+825 TTTTYAT
-834 VEEAL
+834 VGDAL
-839 EAVAASGGT
+839 EAVAASASGGT

-856 TVGSLSLTISGD
+856 TVDSLSLEIAGD

-877 DVTVEDVDDKNTSV
+877 NVTVEEGDKNTSV
-891 FTIENTG
+891 FTIQNTG

-912 QNEGQGSDGTAFTL
+912 PNETYGSDGTAFTL
-926 YGNADGVGSEVF
+926 YGKDGDVGSEVF

-947 RNLNKGFIMG
+947 RDLNKGFIMG
-957 GPAPSTAKVTVKNG
+957 GPAPSTAKVTVRNG

-989 FDHAVVNIE
+989 FDHATVDIV
-998 AGVDDSIYAG
+998 AGVDQVSEWVG

-1017 ATASKIT
+1017 ATASQIT
-1024 ASASKYGLNIT
+1024 ASASKYGVFTT
-1035 DPNGEVKLL
+1035 DTDGEVKLL
-1044 EDSTLEVK
+1044 KGSTLEVK
-1052 DSGTKFD
+1052 DSGSKLEGDKAAMTMAGGASLTVDSTSSLKV
-1059 DGTAAANMQKGSTL
+1059 TATEESGGNAKLALDAAGSNSL
-1073 VVDKT
+1073 P
-1078 STLSVTGT
+1078 
-1086 NNKLHLDEEGTS
+1086 
-1098 VLLGTVE
+1098 GTVE
-1105 ADMNTVPYIYA
+1105 AEMTDNTVPYIYA

-1138 QLVGAANDPA
+1138 DLVGADAPK
-1148 PITDSD
+1148 PITDCD

-1162 TGTGTADTYTL
+1162 KGTGTDDTYTL
-1173 TVTDEDGAEVYD
+1173 TVTDENGDQIYTEPPMK
-1185 EDLVATKGGV
+1185 ATNCGV
-1195 IYFTFEQQNS
+1195 IYFTFEQGG
-1205 GSPTKKPIASGT
+1205 GSDTTKPIASGT
-1217 YTLEVKNSEDKVVGT
+1217 YTLKVEKGEDVVGDPD
-1232 TAITLAKVSFE
+1232 ITLAKVSFE
-1243 PDGGGD
+1243 PNGGD
-1249 APAAFYG
+1249 DAPDAFYG
-1256 AAGDTVTLP
+1256 AAGDTVKLP
-1265 ADKPTKTGYNFAG
+1265 GDKPTRTGYNFAG
-1278 WKNEDGGEDAET
+1278 WKAGEDAET
-1290 FKAGADY
+1290 FKAGAAY
-1297 TMGSDDVTLTAQWNR
+1297 LMGSEDVTLTAQWNR

-1320 SGGGGSAVTEYA
+1320 SGGGGGSAVTEYA

>member
-1 MRQQTIWD
+1 
-9 ALLHR
+9 
-14 LQVEVPAGAAGAA
+14 
-27 GQTAPPF
+27 
-34 LPLLRGVRRGGLMG
+34 
-48 ARGMPRGPQGRG
+48 
-60 VLHRRAAPRGAAGPF
+60 
-75 PRGNGRVDK
+75 
-84 ERKRNPKRRAVWRP
+84 
-98 KSRCTGENGGAVG
+98 
-111 AGKFFAGQLPTKTQ
+111 
-125 KGLIFEAKMSRME
+125 
-138 AAANLLAQSVCIG
+138 
-151 GTECKFCPER
+151 
-161 GIMPEETTS
+161 
-170 ASCMFEEDKQ
+170 
-180 NTKNKNTL
+180 
-188 RSEPKPMKR
+188 MKR

-216 AFAAENLTFG
+216 AFAAEDLTFG
-226 EGETAKTFKPVPTE
+226 EGEPAKTFKPVPME
-240 RMTFREVEG
+240 RMSFSPVENTTMEATDDG
-249 TEMEVTDGAV
+249 TV
-259 TYTITATES
+259 TYTINAMEG
-268 KDWVQNSGVGSNQ
+268 KDWEQNSGEGSNQ
-281 AYTYVGLYVTM
+281 AYTYVGLYVEM
-292 PEGAVSLKR
+292 PKGAVSLKQN
-301 SFEGDPENM
+301 FEGDPKNM
-310 GEVAADFLKDGKYAS
+310 DDVDAAFLATGKYKS
-325 WYPVAEGLGEN
+325 WYPVAESLGEN
-336 GGAPFSLFSGGQE
+336 GGAPFSLFSGGRV
-349 YTLLLEWYDA
+349 YTLLLEWYD
-359 EGKPLES
+359 ENNNLLES

-412 RKDSEGSAVG
+412 CKDSEGSAVG
-422 LFVDEGASEVDLTI
+422 LFVDKGASEVDLTI
-436 DFGGFTYTCNDPAAG
+436 DFGGFTYTCNDPATG
-451 SPGTETQS
+451 SSGTESQS

-473 TIKVAEDSKKC
+473 TIKVAEGSKEC

-497 DLTLIGSDV
+497 DLTLIGSGV

-526 GSNKNL
+526 GSSKNL

-558 EENLIAG
+558 EENVIAG
-565 PIDVYCWKDGTGR
+565 PIKVYCSENGNDP
-578 VTCEEKPTLT
+578 VDCAEKPTLT
-588 VLGGTFTAENV
+588 VLGGTFTADNV
-599 EDYLSTDYAYR
+599 GDYLSTDYIYR
-610 DNEDGTWTV
+610 DNKDGTWTV

-624 LVAKAESNGSNATAS
+624 LVAKAESDGSNVTAS
-639 VGGSFAGN
+639 VGGSFAGD
-647 QSGDGVEAD
+647 QSGEGVEAD
-656 ETTVEVSVTTGA
+656 RNTVEISVTTGKD
-668 EGAQDDTVTSSAVTI
+668 GAQDDTVTSSAVTI

-700 IKTDVATLSVDSDAW
+700 IKTDVATLSVDSEAW
-715 STMAEAHS
+715 STMAEARS

-729 SVADERGEG
+729 SVADKREQG

-751 GDDVFTEST
+751 GKDVFTGST

-770 AGKENTPVVYY
+770 ADKKNTPVVYY
-781 LSDKGVVQ
+781 LSDKGAVQ
-789 LDTVTYDKETGALS
+789 LNTVTYDKETGALS
-803 WSVNHFSDYEVA
+803 WSVNHFSDYEVTN
-815 DNAYVASVTD
+815 NAYEASVTTG
-825 DGTTTTYAT
+825 GTTTTYAT
-834 VEEAL
+834 VKEAL

-856 TVGSLSLTISGD
+856 AVDSLSLTIKGK
-868 VVIKGTGTI
+868 VEIKGTGTI
-877 DVTVEDVDDKNTSV
+877 NVTVKNEDEDDKNTSV
-891 FTIENTG
+891 FTIQNTG

-912 QNEGQGSDGTAFTL
+912 PNENYGSDGTAFTL
-926 YGNADGVGSEVF
+926 YGKDGDVGSEVF

-947 RNLNKGFIMG
+947 RDLNKGFIMG
-957 GPAPSTAKVTVKNG
+957 GPAPSTAKVTVRNG

-989 FDHAVVNIE
+989 FDQATVDIE
-998 AGVDDSIYAG
+998 AGVDQFSDWVG

-1024 ASASKYGLNIT
+1024 ASATRYGLFTT
-1035 DPNGEVKLL
+1035 DTKGEVKLL
-1044 EDSTLEVK
+1044 EDTVLEVK
-1052 DSGTKFD
+1052 DSGSKLE
-1059 DGTAAANMQKGSTL
+1059 DGKAAMTMAGGASLT
-1073 VVDKT
+1073 VDTT
-1078 STLSVTGT
+1078 SSLSVTGT

-1138 QLVGAANDPA
+1138 QLVEADAPD
-1148 PITDSD
+1148 PITDCD

-1162 TGTGTADTYTL
+1162 TGTGDPDAYTL
-1173 TVTDEDGAEVYD
+1173 TVTKGGAQVYA
-1185 EDLVATKGGV
+1185 ESLNVTNGGV

-1205 GSPTKKPIASGT
+1205 GSPTEEPIASGT
-1217 YTLEVKNSEDKVVGT
+1217 YTLEVEKGEDKVVGT

-1243 PDGGGD
+1243 PDGGVN
-1249 APAAFYG
+1249 APDAFYG

-1265 ADKPTKTGYNFAG
+1265 ADKPTRTGYNFAG
-1278 WKNEDGGEDAET
+1278 WKNETAGEGAET
-1290 FKAGADY
+1290 FKAGAEY
-1297 TMGSDDVTLTAQWNR
+1297 LMGETDVTLTAQWNR

-1320 SGGGGSAVTEYA
+1320 SGGGGSAATEYA

-1385 GEDGKYTFTMP
+1385 GEDGKYTFKMP
-1396 GSTVTVKAVF
+1396 ASAVTVKAVF

>member
-1 MRQQTIWD
+1 M
-9 ALLHR
+9 
-14 LQVEVPAGAAGAA
+14 
-27 GQTAPPF
+27 
-34 LPLLRGVRRGGLMG
+34 
-48 ARGMPRGPQGRG
+48 
-60 VLHRRAAPRGAAGPF
+60 
-75 PRGNGRVDK
+75 
-84 ERKRNPKRRAVWRP
+84 
-98 KSRCTGENGGAVG
+98 G
-111 AGKFFAGQLPTKTQ
+111 AGKFFAGQLPIKTQ
-125 KGLIFEAKMSRME
+125 KGLIFEAKMSKME

-180 NTKNKNTL
+180 NTKNML

-216 AFAAENLTFG
+216 AFAAEDLTFG
-226 EGETAKTFKPVPTE
+226 EGETAKTFTPVLE
-240 RMTFREVEG
+240 GRMSVRAVDNTTMVTGDG
-249 TEMEVTDGAV
+249 TV
-259 TYTITATES
+259 TYTINATEGD
-268 KDWVQNSGVGSNQ
+268 DWEQDSGVGSNQ
-281 AYTYVGLYVTM
+281 AYTYVGLYVEM
-292 PEGAVSLKR
+292 PEDAVSLKR
-301 SFEGDPENM
+301 NRAGNPEEM
-310 GEVAADFLKDGKYAS
+310 GEVDAVFLKNGKYQS
-325 WYPVAEGLGEN
+325 RYPVAEDLGGED
-336 GGAPFSLFSGGQE
+336 GEPLFSLFSGGQE
-349 YTLLLEWYDA
+349 YTVLLEWYDA
-359 EGKPLES
+359 DGNLLETNGR

-374 LAEELVVAQT
+374 LGEGVAKVQVGELT
-384 DDGLKYA
+384 YA
-391 TLTGAVDAV
+391 TFEAALEAALEANPTNP
-400 VESEDKTGEVTL
+400 EVTL
-412 RKDSEGSAVG
+412 LADVEVSLELPAGVELAVNVKDDNGDWHTLTNTNADYVCVKGEETEEGRTDVYKLADTLVVGNPVENEGS
-422 LFVDEGASEVDLTI
+422 
-436 DFGGFTYTCNDPAAG
+436 
-451 SPGTETQS
+451 
-459 FHLEKGNTVTLKNG
+459 VT
-473 TIKVAEDSKKC
+473 T
-484 LMLIQN
+484 
-490 YCDLTLE
+490 
-497 DLTLIGSDV
+497 
-506 TSYLISSNY
+506 
-515 GDVVLRNVNVS
+515 NVN
-526 GSNKNL
+526 G
-532 IAAIDLMHWLNNSYR
+532 
-547 DKAPTLTIENS
+547 
-558 EENLIAG
+558 
-565 PIDVYCWKDGTGR
+565 
-578 VTCEEKPTLT
+578 
-588 VLGGTFTAENV
+588 VLP
-599 EDYLSTDYAYR
+599 
-610 DNEDGTWTV
+610 
-619 VEAEG
+619 
-624 LVAKAESNGSNATAS
+624 
-639 VGGSFAGN
+639 
-647 QSGDGVEAD
+647 AD

-668 EGAQDDTVTSSAVTI
+668 EGAQDDAVTSSAVTI
-683 SANAMASIEG
+683 SANAMASIED
-693 STVKTVD
+693 STVETVD

-715 STMAEAHS
+715 STMAEALS

-729 SVADERGEG
+729 SVADEREPDG
-738 GKLVYTLTAKDES
+738 GKLVYTLTARDES
-751 GDDVFTEST
+751 GNDVFTGST
-760 GSITVSVDYG
+760 GSITVSVGYTEG
-770 AGKENTPVVYY
+770 MENAPVVYY
-781 LSDKGVVQ
+781 LSDEGAVQ
-789 LDTVTYDKETGALS
+789 LDTVTYNKETGALS
-803 WSVNHFSDYEVA
+803 WSVNHFSDYEVT
-815 DNAYVASVTD
+815 DNAYEASATIG
-825 DGTTTTYAT
+825 GTTTTYAT

-839 EAVAASGGT
+839 RAVATPGGT

-856 TVGSLSLTISGD
+856 TVESLSLTIAGE
-868 VVIKGTGTI
+868 VEIKGTGTI
-877 DVTVEDVDDKNTSV
+877 NVTVEDVDNKNTSV
-891 FTIENTG
+891 FTIQNTG

-912 QNEGQGSDGTAFTL
+912 PNETYGSDGTAFTL
-926 YGNADGVGSEVF
+926 YGNADGVGSEVI
-938 VINGGELDL
+938 VKNGGELDL
-947 RNLNKGFIMG
+947 RDLNKGFIMG
-957 GPAPSTAKVTVKNG
+957 GPAPSTAKVTVESG

-989 FDHAVVNIE
+989 FDHATVDIV
-998 AGVDDSIYAG
+998 AGVDQVSEWVG

-1017 ATASKIT
+1017 ATDSKIT
-1024 ASASKYGLNIT
+1024 ASATRYGLFTT
-1035 DPNGEVKLL
+1035 DTKGEVKLL
-1044 EDSTLEVK
+1044 EDTVLEVK
-1052 DSGTKFD
+1052 DSGSKLEV
-1059 DGTAAANMQKGSTL
+1059 GKAAMTMAGGASLT
-1073 VVDKT
+1073 VDTT
-1078 STLSVTGT
+1078 SSLSVTATEESGGNAKLALDAAGT
-1086 NNKLHLDEEGTS
+1086 NS
-1098 VLLGTVE
+1098 LLGTVE
-1105 ADMNTVPYIYA
+1105 ADMTENTVPYIYA
-1116 VGFKANAAD
+1116 VGFKANKAD
-1125 ANETINKLFTELA
+1125 ANETITKLYTELA
-1138 QLVGAANDPA
+1138 QLVGADAPD
-1148 PITDSD
+1148 PITDCD

-1162 TGTGTADTYTL
+1162 TGTGDPDAYTL
-1173 TVTDEDGAEVYD
+1173 TVTDKNGDQIYTEKHPN
-1185 EDLVATKGGV
+1185 ATKRGV

-1217 YTLEVKNSEDKVVGT
+1217 YTLTVENDKPVGT
-1232 TAITLAKVSFE
+1232 TDITLAKVSFE
-1243 PDGGGD
+1243 TDSGE
-1249 APAAFYG
+1249 APADFYG
-1256 AAGDTVTLP
+1256 AAGDTVKLP
-1265 ADKPTKTGYNFAG
+1265 DDKPTKTGYNFAG
-1278 WKNEDGGEDAET
+1278 WKNETAGEDAET
-1290 FKAGADY
+1290 FKAGAEY
-1297 TMGSDDVTLTAQWNR
+1297 LMGETDVTLTAQWNR

-1320 SGGGGSAVTEYA
+1320 SGGGGGSAATEYA

-1417 EDVKVEQWFY
+1417 EDVSVDQWFY

>member
-1 MRQQTIWD
+1 
-9 ALLHR
+9 
-14 LQVEVPAGAAGAA
+14 
-27 GQTAPPF
+27 
-34 LPLLRGVRRGGLMG
+34 
-48 ARGMPRGPQGRG
+48 
-60 VLHRRAAPRGAAGPF
+60 
-75 PRGNGRVDK
+75 
-84 ERKRNPKRRAVWRP
+84 
-98 KSRCTGENGGAVG
+98 
-111 AGKFFAGQLPTKTQ
+111 
-125 KGLIFEAKMSRME
+125 
-138 AAANLLAQSVCIG
+138 
-151 GTECKFCPER
+151 
-161 GIMPEETTS
+161 
-170 ASCMFEEDKQ
+170 MFEEDKQ
-180 NTKNKNTL
+180 NTKKNTL

-216 AFAAENLTFG
+216 AFAAEDPTFG
-226 EGETAKTFKPVPTE
+226 KGETAKTFTPVPME
-240 RMTFREVEG
+240 RMSFSPVDNTTMEATDDG
-249 TEMEVTDGAV
+249 TV
-259 TYTITATES
+259 TYTINATKGEN
-268 KDWVQNSGVGSNQ
+268 WVQHSGEGSNQ
-281 AYTYVGLYVTM
+281 AYTYVGLYVEM
-292 PEGAVSLKR
+292 PKGAVSLKQN
-301 SFEGDPENM
+301 FEGDPENM
-310 GEVAADFLKDGKYAS
+310 DDVAADFLKDGKYES
-325 WYPVAEGLGEN
+325 WYPVAEGLGGDDGEP
-336 GGAPFSLFSGGQE
+336 PFSLFSGGRV
-349 YTLLLEWYDA
+349 YTLLLEWYD
-359 EGKPLES
+359 ENNNLLES

-412 RKDSEGSAVG
+412 CKNSEGSAVG
-422 LFVDEGASEVDLTI
+422 LFESKGAVDLTI
-436 DFGGFTYTCNDPAAG
+436 DFGGFTYTCNAATG
-451 SPGTETQS
+451 SPGTESQCL
-459 FHLEKGNTVTLKNG
+459 HLEKGNTVKLKNG
-473 TIKVAEDSKKC
+473 TIRVADRVAEGSKEC
-484 LMLIQN
+484 RMLIQN

-506 TSYLISSNY
+506 TKYLISSNY

-526 GSNKNL
+526 GSSENL
-532 IAAIDLMHWLNNSYR
+532 TAIDLMHWLNNSYR

-558 EENLIAG
+558 AENLIAG
-565 PIDVYCWKDGTGR
+565 PIDVYCSENGNTPVD
-578 VTCEEKPTLT
+578 CAEKPTLT
-588 VLGGTFTAENV
+588 VLGGTFTDKNV
-599 EDYLSTDYAYR
+599 GDYLSTDYVL
-610 DNEDGTWTV
+610 DENTEDKTWTV

-624 LVAKAESNGSNATAS
+624 LVAKAESDGSNVTAS
-639 VGGSFAGN
+639 VGGSFAGD
-647 QSGDGVEAD
+647 QSGEGVEAD
-656 ETTVEVSVTTGA
+656 KTAVEVSVTTGPD
-668 EGAQDDTVTSSAVTI
+668 GAQNGDVTSSAVTI

-715 STMAEAHS
+715 STMAEARS

-729 SVADERGEG
+729 SVADKREQG

-751 GDDVFTEST
+751 GKDVFTGST

-770 AGKENTPVVYY
+770 ADKKNTPVVYY
-781 LSDKGVVQ
+781 LSDKGAVQ
-789 LDTVTYDKETGALS
+789 LNTVAYDKETGALS
-803 WSVNHFSDYEVA
+803 WSVNHFSEYEVA
-815 DNAYVASVTD
+815 DNAYEASVTIGD
-825 DGTTTTYAT
+825 TTTTYAT

-848 VNLLVDEA
+848 VNLLVDKA
-856 TVGSLSLTISGD
+856 TVDSLSLTISGKK

-877 DVTVEDVDDKNTSV
+877 DVTVEKDNKNTSV
-891 FTIENTG
+891 FTIQNTG

-947 RNLNKGFIMG
+947 RDLNKGFIMG
-957 GPAPSTAKVTVKNG
+957 GPAPSSAKVTVESG

-989 FDHAVVNIE
+989 FDHATVDIE
-998 AGVDDSIYAG
+998 AGVDKVSNYVG

-1035 DPNGEVKLL
+1035 DEGGKVELL
-1044 EDSTLEVK
+1044 EGSTLEVK

-1086 NNKLHLDEEGTS
+1086 NNKLHLDEAGTS

-1105 ADMNTVPYIYA
+1105 ADMNAVPYIYA
-1116 VGFKANAAD
+1116 VGFKANKAD
-1125 ANETINKLFTELA
+1125 AQATIQELYGAMGAPEDVVA
-1138 QLVGAANDPA
+1138 QID
-1148 PITDSD
+1148 DCD

-1162 TGTGTADTYTL
+1162 KGTGTADAYTL
-1173 TVTDEDGAEVYD
+1173 TVTDKDGATIYTE
-1185 EDLVATKGGV
+1185 EHPNATKRGV
-1195 IYFTFEQQNS
+1195 IYFTFEQNG
-1205 GSPTKKPIASGT
+1205 GSHTDGAIASGT
-1217 YTLEVKNSEDKVVGT
+1217 YTLKVEKGEAKVVGT
-1232 TAITLAKVSFE
+1232 TDITLAKVSFTTDSGVA
-1243 PDGGGD
+1243 PDD
-1249 APAAFYG
+1249 FYG

-1278 WKNEDGGEDAET
+1278 WKDVNAGEDAKT
-1290 FKAGADY
+1290 FKAGAEY
-1297 TMGSDDVTLTAQWNR
+1297 LMGSDDVTLTAQWNR
-1312 RNSGGGAP
+1312 RNSGGAP
-1320 SGGGGSAVTEYA
+1320 AGGGGSAVTEYA

-1417 EDVKVEQWFY
+1417 EDVSVDQWFY

>member
-1 MRQQTIWD
+1 MKEKESQKAGRM
-9 ALLHR
+9 ASEESLHR
-14 LQVEVPAGAAGAA
+14 GEWGSG
-27 GQTAPPF
+27 
-34 LPLLRGVRRGGLMG
+34 
-48 ARGMPRGPQGRG
+48 GRG
-60 VLHRRAAPRGAAGPF
+60 EIF
-75 PRGNGRVDK
+75 YMQM
-84 ERKRNPKRRAVWRP
+84 
-98 KSRCTGENGGAVG
+98 T
-111 AGKFFAGQLPTKTQ
+111 TKTQ
-125 KGLIFEAKMSRME
+125 KGLIFEVKMSRME

-180 NTKNKNTL
+180 NTKKNML

-216 AFAAENLTFG
+216 AFAAEDLTFG
-226 EGETAKTFKPVPTE
+226 EGDTAKTFAPVPMDRLDFST
-240 RMTFREVEG
+240 VDG
-249 TEMEVTDGAV
+249 TEMEATDDGTV
-259 TYTITATES
+259 TYTINATEG

-281 AYTYVGLYVTM
+281 AYTCVGLYVEM

-301 SFEGDPENM
+301 NRAGNPEEM
-310 GEVAADFLKDGKYAS
+310 GEVDAAFLKDGKYQS
-325 WYPVAEGLGEN
+325 WYPVAEGLGGDN
-336 GGAPFSLFSGGQE
+336 GEPPFSLFSGGQE
-349 YTLLLEWYDA
+349 YTLLLEWYD
-359 EGKPLES
+359 EQGKLLENGR

-422 LFVDEGASEVDLTI
+422 LFVDKGASGVDLTI
-436 DFGGFTYTCNDPAAG
+436 DFGGFTYTCNDPATG
-451 SPGTETQS
+451 SSGTESQS
-459 FHLEKGNTVTLKNG
+459 FHLEKGNTVKLKNG
-473 TIKVAEDSKKC
+473 TIKVAEDSEEC

-506 TSYLISSNY
+506 TRYLISSNY

-532 IAAIDLMHWLNNSYR
+532 TAIDLMHWLNNSYR

-558 EENLIAG
+558 AENLIAG
-565 PIDVYCWKDGTGR
+565 PIAVYCSENGNTPVD
-578 VTCEEKPTLT
+578 CAEKPTLT
-588 VLGGTFTAENV
+588 VLGGTFTDKNV
-599 EDYLSTDYAYR
+599 GDYLSTDYVL
-610 DNEDGTWTV
+610 DENTEDKTWTV

-647 QSGDGVEAD
+647 QSGEGVVAD
-656 ETTVEVSVTTGA
+656 KTTVEVSVTTGNDA
-668 EGAQDDTVTSSAVTI
+668 VTSSAVTI

-715 STMAEAHS
+715 STMAEALS

-729 SVADERGEG
+729 SVADEREQG
-738 GKLVYTLTAKDES
+738 GKLVYTLTAKDEE
-751 GDDVFTEST
+751 GKDVFTEST
-760 GSITVSVDYG
+760 GSITVSVVYD

-781 LSDKGVVQ
+781 LSDKGAVQ
-789 LDTVTYDKETGALS
+789 LDTVTYDKVTGALS
-803 WSVNHFSDYEVA
+803 WSVNHFSEYEVT
-815 DNAYVASVTD
+815 DNAYEASVTTA

-834 VEEAL
+834 VGEAL

-856 TVGSLSLTISGD
+856 TVGSLSLTIAGN

-877 DVTVEDVDDKNTSV
+877 NVTVKNVENVEDVVNKNTSV
-891 FTIENTG
+891 FTIQNTG

-912 QNEGQGSDGTAFTL
+912 PNEGQGSDGTAFTL
-926 YGNADGVGSEVF
+926 YGNADGVVGSEVI
-938 VINGGELDL
+938 VKNGGELWIQ
-947 RNLNKGFIMG
+947 NINKGFIMG
-957 GPAPSTAKVTVKNG
+957 VPAGVPAPSTAKVTVKNG

-989 FDHAVVNIE
+989 FDHATVDIE
-998 AGVDDSIYAG
+998 AGVDDSSYAG

-1017 ATASKIT
+1017 AKASKIT
-1024 ASASKYGLNIT
+1024 ASATKYGLFTT
-1035 DPNGEVKLL
+1035 DTDGEVELL
-1044 EDSTLEVK
+1044 EGSTLEVK
-1052 DSGTKFD
+1052 DSGSKLEV
-1059 DGTAAANMQKGSTL
+1059 GKAAMTMAGGASLTVDST
-1073 VVDKT
+1073 
-1078 STLSVTGT
+1078 SSLSVTGT
-1086 NNKLHLDEEGTS
+1086 NNMLHLDEAGTS

-1105 ADMNTVPYIYA
+1105 ADMTGNTVPYIYA

-1138 QLVGAANDPA
+1138 DLVGAANDPA

-1162 TGTGTADTYTL
+1162 TGTGTSDTYTL
-1173 TVTDEDGAEVYD
+1173 TVTKDGTQVYA
-1185 EDLVATKGGV
+1185 EDLDATKGGV
-1195 IYFTFEQQNS
+1195 IYFTFEQNG
-1205 GSPTKKPIASGT
+1205 GSHTKKPIASGT
-1217 YTLEVKNSEDKVVGT
+1217 YTLTVKNDEAKVVGT
-1232 TAITLAKVSFE
+1232 TDITLAKVSFE
-1243 PDGGGD
+1243 PDGGVN
-1249 APAAFYG
+1249 APDAFYG
-1256 AAGDTVTLP
+1256 AAGDTVKLP
-1265 ADKPTKTGYNFAG
+1265 DDKPTKTGFNFAG
-1278 WKNEDGGEDAET
+1278 WKNETAGEDAET
-1290 FKAGADY
+1290 FKAGAEY
-1297 TMGSDDVTLTAQWNR
+1297 LMGSGDVTLTAQWNR

-1320 SGGGGSAVTEYA
+1320 SGGGGGSVVTEYA

-1417 EDVKVEQWFY
+1417 EDVSVDQWFY
-1427 EAVKYVYD
+1427 KAVKYVYD

-1564 NGRDNGTVDAT
+1564 NGRDNGSVDAT

>member
-1 MRQQTIWD
+1 
-9 ALLHR
+9 
-14 LQVEVPAGAAGAA
+14 
-27 GQTAPPF
+27 
-34 LPLLRGVRRGGLMG
+34 
-48 ARGMPRGPQGRG
+48 
-60 VLHRRAAPRGAAGPF
+60 
-75 PRGNGRVDK
+75 
-84 ERKRNPKRRAVWRP
+84 
-98 KSRCTGENGGAVG
+98 
-111 AGKFFAGQLPTKTQ
+111 
-125 KGLIFEAKMSRME
+125 MS
-138 AAANLLAQSVCIG
+138 A
-151 GTECKFCPER
+151 
-161 GIMPEETTS
+161 
-170 ASCMFEEDKQ
+170 
-180 NTKNKNTL
+180 
-188 RSEPKPMKR
+188 
-197 KVLAV
+197 
-202 LLSLCMLLPLLPVA
+202 
-216 AFAAENLTFG
+216 
-226 EGETAKTFKPVPTE
+226 
-240 RMTFREVEG
+240 
-249 TEMEVTDGAV
+249 
-259 TYTITATES
+259 
-268 KDWVQNSGVGSNQ
+268 
-281 AYTYVGLYVTM
+281 VGLYVEM
-292 PEGAVSLKR
+292 PKGAVSLKR

-336 GGAPFSLFSGGQE
+336 GGAPFSLFSGGRE

-359 EGKPLES
+359 EGEPLES

-374 LAEELVVAQT
+374 LADELVVAQT

-422 LFVDEGASEVDLTI
+422 LFVDKGASGVDLTI
-436 DFGGFTYTCNDPAAG
+436 DFGGFTYTCNDPATG
-451 SPGTETQS
+451 SSGTESQS

-473 TIKVAEDSKKC
+473 TIKVAEGSKEC

-526 GSNKNL
+526 GSSKNL

-558 EENLIAG
+558 AENLIAG
-565 PIDVYCWKDGTGR
+565 PIAVYCSENGNDP
-578 VTCEEKPTLT
+578 VDCEEKPTLT

-599 EDYLSTDYAYR
+599 GDYLSTDYVYR

-624 LVAKAESNGSNATAS
+624 LVAKAESDGSNATAS
-639 VGGSFAGN
+639 VGGSFAGD
-647 QSGDGVEAD
+647 QTGEGVEAD
-656 ETTVEVSVTTGA
+656 RNTVEISVTTGVD
-668 EGAQDDTVTSSAVTI
+668 GAQNGAVTSSAVTI

-715 STMAEAHS
+715 STMAEALS

-729 SVADERGEG
+729 SVENERED
-738 GKLVYTLTAKDES
+738 GKLIYTLTAKDES

-770 AGKENTPVVYY
+770 ADKKNTPVVYY
-781 LSDKGVVQ
+781 LSDKGAVQ
-789 LDTVTYDKETGALS
+789 LDTVTYDKVTGALS

-815 DNAYVASVTD
+815 DNAYVASVTTG
-825 DGTTTTYAT
+825 GTTTTYAT
-834 VEEAL
+834 VGEAL
-839 EAVAASGGT
+839 EAVATTGGT
-848 VNLLVDEA
+848 VDLLVDKA
-856 TVGSLSLTISGD
+856 TVESLSLTIAGN
-868 VVIKGTGTI
+868 VKIKGTGTI
-877 DVTVEDVDDKNTSV
+877 DVTVKDVEGAEGKHTSV
-891 FTIENTG
+891 FTIQNTG

-912 QNEGQGSDGTAFTL
+912 PNETYGSDGTAFTL
-926 YGNADGVGSEVF
+926 YGKDGDVGSEVI
-938 VINGGELDL
+938 VQNGGELDL
-947 RNLNKGFIMG
+947 RDLNKGFIMG
-957 GPAPSTAKVTVKNG
+957 GPAPSTAKVTVKESG

-989 FDHAVVNIE
+989 FDQAVVDIE
-998 AGVDDSIYAG
+998 AGVDDSSYAG

-1024 ASASKYGLNIT
+1024 ATATKYGLFTT
-1035 DPNGEVKLL
+1035 DENGEVKLL
-1044 EDSTLEVK
+1044 EGTTLEVK
-1052 DSGTKFD
+1052 DSGSKLEDGKAAMTMAGGASLTVDSTSSLKVTATEESD
-1059 DGTAAANMQKGSTL
+1059 GNAKLVLDADGTNS
-1073 VVDKT
+1073 
-1078 STLSVTGT
+1078 
-1086 NNKLHLDEEGTS
+1086 
-1098 VLLGTVE
+1098 LLGTVE
-1105 ADMNTVPYIYA
+1105 ADMTENTVPYIYA

-1138 QLVGAANDPA
+1138 DLVGAANDPA

-1162 TGTGTADTYTL
+1162 TGTGTSDTYTL
-1173 TVTDEDGAEVYD
+1173 TVTKGGAQVYAEELD
-1185 EDLVATKGGV
+1185 ATKGGV
-1195 IYFTFEQQNS
+1195 IYFTFEPDG
-1205 GSPTKKPIASGT
+1205 GSHTSEAIASGT
-1217 YTLEVKNSEDKVVGT
+1217 YTLKVENDEDKVVGT
-1232 TAITLAKVSFE
+1232 TDITLAKVSFE
-1243 PDGGGD
+1243 TDSGN

-1256 AAGDTVTLP
+1256 AAGDTVKLP
-1265 ADKPTKTGYNFAG
+1265 ADKPTRTGFNFAG
-1278 WKNEDGGEDAET
+1278 WKIKDAGEDAET

-1297 TMGSDDVTLTAQWNR
+1297 LMGEDDVTLTAQWNR

>member
-1 MRQQTIWD
+1 M
-9 ALLHR
+9 
-14 LQVEVPAGAAGAA
+14 
-27 GQTAPPF
+27 
-34 LPLLRGVRRGGLMG
+34 
-48 ARGMPRGPQGRG
+48 
-60 VLHRRAAPRGAAGPF
+60 
-75 PRGNGRVDK
+75 
-84 ERKRNPKRRAVWRP
+84 
-98 KSRCTGENGGAVG
+98 
-111 AGKFFAGQLPTKTQ
+111 
-125 KGLIFEAKMSRME
+125 
-138 AAANLLAQSVCIG
+138 
-151 GTECKFCPER
+151 
-161 GIMPEETTS
+161 
-170 ASCMFEEDKQ
+170 
-180 NTKNKNTL
+180 
-188 RSEPKPMKR
+188 
-197 KVLAV
+197 AV

-216 AFAAENLTFG
+216 AFAADLTFG
-226 EGETAKTFKPVPTE
+226 EGDTAKTFAPVPTGRLSFSTVDNTTME
-240 RMTFREVEG
+240 KPDDG
-249 TEMEVTDGAV
+249 TV
-259 TYTITATES
+259 TYTINATEG
-268 KDWVQNSGVGSNQ
+268 DNWVQNSGEGSNQ
-281 AYTYVGLYVTM
+281 AYTYVGLYVEM
-292 PEGAVSLKR
+292 PKGASYLKR
-301 SFEGDPENM
+301 NLAGDPEDL
-310 GEVAADFLKDGKYAS
+310 GEVAADSAFLAGGKYQS
-325 WYPVAEGLGEN
+325 WYPVAEGLGGDDGEP
-336 GGAPFSLFSGGQE
+336 PFSLFWGGQE
-349 YTLLLEWYDA
+349 YTLLLEWYGAD
-359 EGKPLES
+359 GNLLENGR

-374 LAEELVVAQT
+374 LGEGVAKVQVGERT
-384 DDGLKYA
+384 YA
-391 TLTGAVDAV
+391 TFEAALEAALEANPT
-400 VESEDKTGEVTL
+400 SPEVTL
-412 RKDSEGSAVG
+412 LANVKVSLELPAGVELTVNTNSHTLTNTNADYVCVEGEETDVYKLADTLVVGTPVENEGS
-422 LFVDEGASEVDLTI
+422 
-436 DFGGFTYTCNDPAAG
+436 
-451 SPGTETQS
+451 
-459 FHLEKGNTVTLKNG
+459 VT
-473 TIKVAEDSKKC
+473 T
-484 LMLIQN
+484 
-490 YCDLTLE
+490 
-497 DLTLIGSDV
+497 
-506 TSYLISSNY
+506 
-515 GDVVLRNVNVS
+515 NVN
-526 GSNKNL
+526 G
-532 IAAIDLMHWLNNSYR
+532 
-547 DKAPTLTIENS
+547 
-558 EENLIAG
+558 
-565 PIDVYCWKDGTGR
+565 
-578 VTCEEKPTLT
+578 
-588 VLGGTFTAENV
+588 VLP
-599 EDYLSTDYAYR
+599 
-610 DNEDGTWTV
+610 
-619 VEAEG
+619 
-624 LVAKAESNGSNATAS
+624 
-639 VGGSFAGN
+639 
-647 QSGDGVEAD
+647 AD
-656 ETTVEVSVTTGA
+656 ETTVEVPVTTGN
-668 EGAQDDTVTSSAVTI
+668 EDVTSSAVTI
-683 SANAMASIEG
+683 SANAMASIED

-715 STMAEAHS
+715 STMAKKALS

-729 SVADERGEG
+729 SVENERED
-738 GKLVYTLTAKDES
+738 GKLIYTLTAKDEE

-760 GSITVSVDYG
+760 GSITVSVGYTEG
-770 AGKENTPVVYY
+770 MEKAPVVYY
-781 LSDKGVVQ
+781 LSDEGAVQ

-803 WSVNHFSDYEVA
+803 WSVNHFSDYEVTN
-815 DNAYVASVTD
+815 NAYEASVTTGD
-825 DGTTTTYAT
+825 TTTTYAT
-834 VEEAL
+834 VGEAL

-856 TVGSLSLTISGD
+856 TVGSLSLTIAGE

-877 DVTVEDVDDKNTSV
+877 NVTVKDVDDKNTSV
-891 FTIENTG
+891 FTIQNTG

-912 QNEGQGSDGTAFTL
+912 PNETYGSDGTAFTL
-926 YGNADGVGSEVF
+926 YGNAGGVGSEVI
-938 VINGGELDL
+938 VQNGGELDL
-947 RNLNKGFIMG
+947 RDLNKGFIMG
-957 GPAPSTAKVTVKNG
+957 GPAPSTAKVTVESG

-989 FDHAVVNIE
+989 FDHATVDIV
-998 AGVDDSIYAG
+998 AGVDQASEWVG

-1017 ATASKIT
+1017 ATASQIT
-1024 ASASKYGLNIT
+1024 ASATKYGLNIT
-1035 DPNGEVKLL
+1035 DEGGKVELL
-1044 EDSTLEVK
+1044 EGSTLEVK

-1105 ADMNTVPYIYA
+1105 AKMNTVPYIYA

-1138 QLVGAANDPA
+1138 KLVKAENAPA

-1162 TGTGTADTYTL
+1162 TGTGDTDTYTL
-1173 TVTDEDGAEVYD
+1173 TVTKGGEQIYT
-1185 EDLVATKGGV
+1185 EDLDATKGGV
-1195 IYFTFEQQNS
+1195 IYFTFEQDG
-1205 GSPTKKPIASGT
+1205 GSHTKKPIASGT
-1217 YTLEVKNSEDKVVGT
+1217 YTLEVKNGESKVVGT

-1243 PDGGGD
+1243 ADGEAPD
-1249 APAAFYG
+1249 AFYG
-1256 AAGDTVTLP
+1256 AAGDTVKLP

-1278 WKNEDGGEDAET
+1278 WKIKDAGEDAET
-1290 FKAGADY
+1290 FGAGKEY
-1297 TMGSDDVTLTAQWNR
+1297 PMGSKDVTLTAQWNR

-1320 SGGGGSAVTEYA
+1320 SGGGGGSAATEYA

-1417 EDVKVEQWFY
+1417 EDVSVDQWFY

>member
-1 MRQQTIWD
+1 M
-9 ALLHR
+9 
-14 LQVEVPAGAAGAA
+14 QVLSGKGDYA
-27 GQTAPPF
+27 
-34 LPLLRGVRRGGLMG
+34 RR
-48 ARGMPRGPQGRG
+48 
-60 VLHRRAAPRGAAGPF
+60 
-75 PRGNGRVDK
+75 D
-84 ERKRNPKRRAVWRP
+84 
-98 KSRCTGENGGAVG
+98 
-111 AGKFFAGQLPTKTQ
+111 
-125 KGLIFEAKMSRME
+125 
-138 AAANLLAQSVCIG
+138 NLCL
-151 GTECKFCPER
+151 
-161 GIMPEETTS
+161 
-170 ASCMFEEDKQ
+170 CMFEEDKQ
-180 NTKNKNTL
+180 NIKNKNML

-226 EGETAKTFKPVPTE
+226 EGETAKTFAPVPE
-240 RMTFREVEG
+240 GRMSVRPVEN
-249 TEMEVTDGAV
+249 TTMVTGDGAV
-259 TYTITATES
+259 TYTINDTEG
-268 KDWVQNSGVGSNQ
+268 KDWVQKSGEGSNQ
-281 AYTYVGLYVTM
+281 AYTYVGLYVEM
-292 PEGAVSLKR
+292 PEGAVSLKQN
-301 SFEGDPENM
+301 FEGDPENM
-310 GEVAADFLKDGKYAS
+310 DDVAADSLFLADRKYQS
-325 WYPVAEGLGEN
+325 WYPVAEGRGGDNGEP
-336 GGAPFSLFSGGQE
+336 PFSLFSGGRE
-349 YTLLLEWYDA
+349 YTLLLEWYDE
-359 EGKPLES
+359 EGNLLENGR

-374 LAEELVVAQT
+374 LGEGVAKVQVGELT
-384 DDGLKYA
+384 YA
-391 TLTGAVDAV
+391 TFEAALEAALEANPTNP
-400 VESEDKTGEVTL
+400 EVTL
-412 RKDSEGSAVG
+412 LADVKVSLELPAGAELTVNTNSHTLTNTNADYVCVKGEGTEEGTDVYKLADTLVVG
-422 LFVDEGASEVDLTI
+422 TPAVDEE
-436 DFGGFTYTCNDPAAG
+436 AG
-451 SPGTETQS
+451 S
-459 FHLEKGNTVTLKNG
+459 VT
-473 TIKVAEDSKKC
+473 T
-484 LMLIQN
+484 
-490 YCDLTLE
+490 
-497 DLTLIGSDV
+497 
-506 TSYLISSNY
+506 
-515 GDVVLRNVNVS
+515 NVN
-526 GSNKNL
+526 G
-532 IAAIDLMHWLNNSYR
+532 
-547 DKAPTLTIENS
+547 
-558 EENLIAG
+558 
-565 PIDVYCWKDGTGR
+565 
-578 VTCEEKPTLT
+578 
-588 VLGGTFTAENV
+588 VLP
-599 EDYLSTDYAYR
+599 
-610 DNEDGTWTV
+610 
-619 VEAEG
+619 
-624 LVAKAESNGSNATAS
+624 
-639 VGGSFAGN
+639 
-647 QSGDGVEAD
+647 AD
-656 ETTVEVSVTTGA
+656 ETAVEVSVTTGKDG
-668 EGAQDDTVTSSAVTI
+668 EQDDAVTSSAVTI

-700 IKTDVATLSVDSDAW
+700 IKTDVATLSVDRDAW
-715 STMAEAHS
+715 STMAEALS

-729 SVADERGEG
+729 SVEDERDAE
-738 GKLVYTLTAKDES
+738 GKLVYTLTARDEE

-760 GSITVSVDYG
+760 GSITVSVGYTEGMDK
-770 AGKENTPVVYY
+770 APVVYY
-781 LSDKGVVQ
+781 LSDKGAVQ
-789 LDTVTYDKETGALS
+789 LNTVTYDKKTGALS
-803 WSVNHFSDYEVA
+803 WSVNHFSKYEVA
-815 DNAYVASVTD
+815 DNAYVASVTTG
-825 DGTTTTYAT
+825 GTTTTYAT
-834 VEEAL
+834 VKDAL
-839 EAVAASGGT
+839 EAVAASASGGT

-856 TVGSLSLTISGD
+856 AVDSLSLTIKGK
-868 VVIKGTGTI
+868 VKIKGTGTI
-877 DVTVEDVDDKNTSV
+877 NVTVKDVDNKNTSV
-891 FTIENTG
+891 FTIKNTG

-912 QNEGQGSDGTAFTL
+912 PNEGQGSDGTAFTL
-926 YGNADGVGSEVF
+926 YGNDADEVGSEVI
-938 VINGGELDL
+938 VQNGGELWIQ
-947 RNLNKGFIMG
+947 NINKGFIMG
-957 GPAPSTAKVTVKNG
+957 GPVPSTAKVTVKNG
-971 VLNASGIDGNF
+971 VLNASGVDGNF

-998 AGVDDSIYAG
+998 AGVDKVSNYVG

-1017 ATASKIT
+1017 AKASRIT
-1024 ASASKYGLNIT
+1024 ATATKYGLNIT
-1035 DPNGEVKLL
+1035 DEGGKVELL
-1044 EDSTLEVK
+1044 EGSTLEVK
-1052 DSGTKFD
+1052 DSGSKLE
-1059 DGTAAANMQKGSTL
+1059 DGKAAANMQKGSTL

-1086 NNKLHLDEEGTS
+1086 NNMLHLDEAGTS

-1105 ADMNTVPYIYA
+1105 AKMNAVPYIYA

-1125 ANETINKLFTELA
+1125 ANETITGLFTELA
-1138 QLVGAANDPA
+1138 QLVGAEDTPD

-1162 TGTGTADTYTL
+1162 TGTGDSDTYTL
-1173 TVTDEDGAEVYD
+1173 TVTKGGAQVYAEELD
-1185 EDLVATKGGV
+1185 ATKGGV

-1217 YTLEVKNSEDKVVGT
+1217 YTLKVEKGEDKVVGT
-1232 TAITLAKVSFE
+1232 TDITLAKVSFE
-1243 PDGGGD
+1243 PDGGVN
-1249 APAAFYG
+1249 APDAFYG
-1256 AAGDTVTLP
+1256 AAGDTVKLP
-1265 ADKPTKTGYNFAG
+1265 DDKPTRTGYNFAG
-1278 WKNEDGGEDAET
+1278 WKNETAGEDAET
-1290 FKAGADY
+1290 FKAGAEY
-1297 TMGSDDVTLTAQWNR
+1297 LMGETDVTLTAQWNR

-1320 SGGGGSAVTEYA
+1320 SGGGGGSAATEYA

>member
-1 MRQQTIWD
+1 MR
-9 ALLHR
+9 AFSL
-14 LQVEVPAGAAGAA
+14 
-27 GQTAPPF
+27 F
-34 LPLLRGVRRGGLMG
+34 RRILSEGT
-48 ARGMPRGPQGRG
+48 
-60 VLHRRAAPRGAAGPF
+60 
-75 PRGNGRVDK
+75 N

-111 AGKFFAGQLPTKTQ
+111 AGKFFAGQLPTKTK

-180 NTKNKNTL
+180 NIKNKNML

-216 AFAAENLTFG
+216 AFAAEDLTFG
-226 EGETAKTFKPVPTE
+226 EGEPAKTFAPVPKE
-240 RMTFREVEG
+240 RMSFSVVDNTTMEATDAG
-249 TEMEVTDGAV
+249 TV
-259 TYTITATES
+259 TYTINDTEGE
-268 KDWVQNSGVGSNQ
+268 DWVQNSGEGSNQ

-292 PEGAVSLKR
+292 PEGAVSLKQN
-301 SFEGDPENM
+301 FEGDPENM
-310 GEVAADFLKDGKYAS
+310 DDVAADSDFLAGGKYQS
-325 WYPVAEGLGEN
+325 WYPVAEGLGGDN
-336 GGAPFSLFSGGQE
+336 GEAPFSLFSGGRE
-349 YTLLLEWYDA
+349 YTLLLEWYD
-359 EGKPLES
+359 EQGKLLETNGR

-374 LAEELVVAQT
+374 L
-384 DDGLKYA
+384 G
-391 TLTGAVDAV
+391 
-400 VESEDKTGEVTL
+400 
-412 RKDSEGSAVG
+412 KD
-422 LFVDEGASEVDLTI
+422 
-436 DFGGFTYTCNDPAAG
+436 
-451 SPGTETQS
+451 
-459 FHLEKGNTVTLKNG
+459 
-473 TIKVAEDSKKC
+473 
-484 LMLIQN
+484 
-490 YCDLTLE
+490 
-497 DLTLIGSDV
+497 
-506 TSYLISSNY
+506 
-515 GDVVLRNVNVS
+515 
-526 GSNKNL
+526 
-532 IAAIDLMHWLNNSYR
+532 
-547 DKAPTLTIENS
+547 
-558 EENLIAG
+558 
-565 PIDVYCWKDGTGR
+565 
-578 VTCEEKPTLT
+578 
-588 VLGGTFTAENV
+588 
-599 EDYLSTDYAYR
+599 
-610 DNEDGTWTV
+610 
-619 VEAEG
+619 
-624 LVAKAESNGSNATAS
+624 VAKVQ
-639 VGGSFAGN
+639 VG
-647 QSGDGVEAD
+647 
-656 ETTVEVSVTTGA
+656 
-668 EGAQDDTVTSSAVTI
+668 
-683 SANAMASIEG
+683 
-693 STVKTVD
+693 
-700 IKTDVATLSVDSDAW
+700 
-715 STMAEAHS
+715 
-723 AVTLTV
+723 
-729 SVADERGEG
+729 ER
-738 GKLVYTLTAKDES
+738 
-751 GDDVFTEST
+751 
-760 GSITVSVDYG
+760 
-770 AGKENTPVVYY
+770 
-781 LSDKGVVQ
+781 
-789 LDTVTYDKETGALS
+789 
-803 WSVNHFSDYEVA
+803 
-815 DNAYVASVTD
+815 
-825 DGTTTTYAT
+825 TYAT
-834 VEEAL
+834 VEQAL

-856 TVGSLSLTISGD
+856 TVDSLSLEIAGD

-877 DVTVEDVDDKNTSV
+877 NVTVKDEDNKNTSV

-957 GPAPSTAKVTVKNG
+957 GPAPSTAKVTVRNG

-989 FDHAVVNIE
+989 FDHATVDIV

-1035 DPNGEVKLL
+1035 DEGGKVELL
-1044 EDSTLEVK
+1044 EGSTLEVK
-1052 DSGTKFD
+1052 DSGSKFK

-1105 ADMNTVPYIYA
+1105 AKMNTVPYIYA
-1116 VGFKANAAD
+1116 VGFKANKAD
-1125 ANETINKLFTELA
+1125 ANETINKLFAELA
-1138 QLVGAANDPA
+1138 DLVGAANDPA

-1162 TGTGTADTYTL
+1162 TGTGTTDTYTL
-1173 TVTDEDGAEVYD
+1173 TVTKGVNNEIYTENLD
-1185 EDLVATKGGV
+1185 ATKGGV
-1195 IYFTFEQQNS
+1195 IYFTFEQDG
-1205 GSPTKKPIASGT
+1205 GSHTSEAIASGT
-1217 YTLEVKNSEDKVVGT
+1217 YTLKVENDEDKVVGT

-1243 PDGGGD
+1243 TDSGN

-1265 ADKPTKTGYNFAG
+1265 ADKPTRTGYNFAG
-1278 WKNEDGGEDAET
+1278 WKNEAAGEDAET
-1290 FKAGADY
+1290 FKAGAEY
-1297 TMGSDDVTLTAQWNR
+1297 LMGETDVTLTAQWNR
-1312 RNSGGGAP
+1312 RNSGGAP
-1320 SGGGGSAVTEYA
+1320 SGGGGGSAVTEYA

-1462 FNLEGADA
+1462 FNLEGAA
-1470 DAAAVFDDVPADA
+1470 SGAAATFDDVPADA

>member
-1 MRQQTIWD
+1 MR
-9 ALLHR
+9 
-14 LQVEVPAGAAGAA
+14 
-27 GQTAPPF
+27 
-34 LPLLRGVRRGGLMG
+34 
-48 ARGMPRGPQGRG
+48 
-60 VLHRRAAPRGAAGPF
+60 
-75 PRGNGRVDK
+75 
-84 ERKRNPKRRAVWRP
+84 
-98 KSRCTGENGGAVG
+98 
-111 AGKFFAGQLPTKTQ
+111 
-125 KGLIFEAKMSRME
+125 
-138 AAANLLAQSVCIG
+138 
-151 GTECKFCPER
+151 
-161 GIMPEETTS
+161 EETTS

-180 NTKNKNTL
+180 NTKNML

-216 AFAAENLTFG
+216 AFAAEDLTFG
-226 EGETAKTFKPVPTE
+226 EGETAKTFAPVPME
-240 RMTFREVEG
+240 RLSFHEVDNTTMEATDDG
-249 TEMEVTDGAV
+249 TV
-259 TYTITATES
+259 TYTINAMEGEN
-268 KDWVQNSGVGSNQ
+268 WVQNSGVGSNQ

-292 PEGAVSLKR
+292 PEGASYLKR
-301 SFEGDPENM
+301 NLAGDPEDL
-310 GEVAADFLKDGKYAS
+310 GEVAADSAFLAGGKYQS
-325 WYPVAEGLGEN
+325 WYPVAEGLGGED
-336 GGAPFSLFSGGQE
+336 GEPPFSIFWGGQE
-349 YTLLLEWYDA
+349 YTLLLEWYDVD
-359 EGKPLES
+359 GNLLETNGR

-374 LAEELVVAQT
+374 LGEGVAKVQVGELT
-384 DDGLKYA
+384 YA
-391 TLTGAVDAV
+391 TFEAALEAALEANPTNP
-400 VESEDKTGEVTL
+400 EVTL
-412 RKDSEGSAVG
+412 LADVDVSLELPAGVELAVNVMDDNGGWHTLTNTNADYVCVEGEETEEGRTDVYKLADTLVVG
-422 LFVDEGASEVDLTI
+422 EPAVDEE
-436 DFGGFTYTCNDPAAG
+436 AG
-451 SPGTETQS
+451 S
-459 FHLEKGNTVTLKNG
+459 VT
-473 TIKVAEDSKKC
+473 T
-484 LMLIQN
+484 
-490 YCDLTLE
+490 
-497 DLTLIGSDV
+497 
-506 TSYLISSNY
+506 
-515 GDVVLRNVNVS
+515 NVN
-526 GSNKNL
+526 G
-532 IAAIDLMHWLNNSYR
+532 
-547 DKAPTLTIENS
+547 
-558 EENLIAG
+558 
-565 PIDVYCWKDGTGR
+565 
-578 VTCEEKPTLT
+578 
-588 VLGGTFTAENV
+588 VLP
-599 EDYLSTDYAYR
+599 
-610 DNEDGTWTV
+610 
-619 VEAEG
+619 
-624 LVAKAESNGSNATAS
+624 
-639 VGGSFAGN
+639 
-647 QSGDGVEAD
+647 AD
-656 ETTVEVSVTTGA
+656 ETAVEVSVTTGA

-693 STVKTVD
+693 STVETVD

-715 STMAEAHS
+715 STMAKALS

-729 SVADERGEG
+729 SVADEREQD

-770 AGKENTPVVYY
+770 ADKKNTPVVYY
-781 LSDKGVVQ
+781 LSGEGAVR
-789 LDTVTYDKETGALS
+789 LDTVTYNKETGALS

-815 DNAYVASVTD
+815 DNAYEASVTTG
-825 DGTTTTYAT
+825 GTTTTYAT

-848 VNLLVDEA
+848 VDLLVDEA
-856 TVGSLSLTISGD
+856 TVESLSLTIAGD

-877 DVTVEDVDDKNTSV
+877 NVTVEDVDDKNTSV
-891 FTIENTG
+891 FTIQNTG

-912 QNEGQGSDGTAFTL
+912 PNETYGSDGTAFTL
-926 YGNADGVGSEVF
+926 YGNDADEVGSEVI
-938 VINGGELDL
+938 VKNGGELDL
-947 RNLNKGFIMG
+947 RDLNKGFIMG
-957 GPAPSTAKVTVKNG
+957 GPAPSTAKVTVESG

-989 FDHAVVNIE
+989 FDHATVDIV

-1024 ASASKYGLNIT
+1024 ATATKYGLNIT
-1035 DPNGEVKLL
+1035 DEGGKVELL
-1044 EDSTLEVK
+1044 EGSTLEVK
-1052 DSGTKFD
+1052 DSGTKFN

-1086 NNKLHLDEEGTS
+1086 NNKLHLDEAGTS

-1125 ANETINKLFTELA
+1125 ANETITGLFTELA
-1138 QLVGAANDPA
+1138 QLVGAEDTPD

-1162 TGTGTADTYTL
+1162 TGTGDSDTYTL
-1173 TVTDEDGAEVYD
+1173 TVTKGGTQVYTENLD
-1185 EDLVATKGGV
+1185 ATKGGV
-1195 IYFTFEQQNS
+1195 IYFTFEQDG
-1205 GSPTKKPIASGT
+1205 GSHTDEAIASGT
-1217 YTLEVKNSEDKVVGT
+1217 YTLKVEKGEDVVGT
-1232 TAITLAKVSFE
+1232 TDITLAKVSFE
-1243 PDGGGD
+1243 TDSGD
-1249 APAAFYG
+1249 APDAFYG

-1278 WKNEDGGEDAET
+1278 WKNETAGEDAET
-1290 FKAGADY
+1290 FKAGAEY
-1297 TMGSDDVTLTAQWNR
+1297 LMGSDDVTLTAQWNR

-1320 SGGGGSAVTEYA
+1320 SGGGGSAATEYA

-1365 YVLESLTVTDKDGD
+1365 YVLASLTVTDKDGD

-1385 GEDGKYTFTMP
+1385 GEDGKYTFKMP
-1396 GSTVTVKAVF
+1396 ASAVTVEAVF

-1435 NELMNGIS
+1435 NEMMNGVS
-1443 ATEFNPNGL
+1443 ATEFAPDAS

-1457 IAQVL
+1457 IARVL
-1462 FNLEGADA
+1462 FNLEGAA
-1470 DAAAVFDDVPADA
+1470 SGAAATFDDVPADA

-1493 ANNIVTGYGDGTF
+1493 ANDIVTGYGDGTF
-1506 GPDNNITREQMAAIL
+1506 GPDNNITREQMATIL

-1529 YDVSAKGD
+1529 YDVSVKGD
-1537 LTAFTDG
+1537 LSAFTDG
-1544 DNVSEWA
+1544 ADVSEWA
-1551 TDALAWCV
+1551 KDALSWCV
-1559 GAKLI
+1559 GVKLI
-1564 NGRDNGTVDAT
+1564 NGRDNGTVDAL

>member
-1 MRQQTIWD
+1 
-9 ALLHR
+9 
-14 LQVEVPAGAAGAA
+14 
-27 GQTAPPF
+27 
-34 LPLLRGVRRGGLMG
+34 
-48 ARGMPRGPQGRG
+48 
-60 VLHRRAAPRGAAGPF
+60 
-75 PRGNGRVDK
+75 
-84 ERKRNPKRRAVWRP
+84 
-98 KSRCTGENGGAVG
+98 
-111 AGKFFAGQLPTKTQ
+111 
-125 KGLIFEAKMSRME
+125 
-138 AAANLLAQSVCIG
+138 
-151 GTECKFCPER
+151 
-161 GIMPEETTS
+161 
-170 ASCMFEEDKQ
+170 MFEEDKQ
-180 NTKNKNTL
+180 NIKNKNML

-216 AFAAENLTFG
+216 AFAAEALTFG
-226 EGETAKTFKPVPTE
+226 EKTFTPVPKE
-240 RMTFREVEG
+240 RMTFHPVENTTMEATDDG
-249 TEMEVTDGAV
+249 TV
-259 TYTITATES
+259 TYTINATEGV
-268 KDWVQNSGVGSNQ
+268 DWVQNSGEGSNQ
-281 AYTYVGLYVTM
+281 AYTYVGLYVAM
-292 PEGAVSLKR
+292 PDGAVSLKQN
-301 SFEGDPENM
+301 FEGDPKNM
-310 GEVAADFLKDGKYAS
+310 DDVDADFLRNGKYES
-325 WYPVAEGLGEN
+325 WYPVAEGLGGDN
-336 GGAPFSLFSGGQE
+336 GEAPFSLFSGGRV

-359 EGKPLES
+359 ENNLLKS

-374 LAEELVVAQT
+374 LADELVVAQT

-412 RKDSEGSAVG
+412 CKNSEGSAVG

-436 DFGGFTYTCNDPAAG
+436 DFGGFTYTCNDPATG
-451 SPGTETQS
+451 SSGTESQS
-459 FHLEKGNTVTLKNG
+459 FHLEKGNTVKLKNG
-473 TIKVAEDSKKC
+473 TIKVAEDSKEC

-497 DLTLIGSDV
+497 NLTLIGSDV
-506 TSYLISSNY
+506 TRYLISSNY

-526 GSNKNL
+526 GSSENL
-532 IAAIDLMHWLNNSYR
+532 TAIDLMHWLNNSYR

-558 EENLIAG
+558 AENLIAG
-565 PIDVYCWKDGTGR
+565 RIAVYCSENGNTPVD
-578 VTCEEKPTLT
+578 CAEKPTLT
-588 VLGGTFTAENV
+588 VLGGTFTDENV
-599 EDYLSTDYAYR
+599 GGYLSTDYAL
-610 DNEDGTWTV
+610 DENTEDGTWTV

-624 LVAKAESNGSNATAS
+624 LVVKAESDGSNATAS

-656 ETTVEVSVTTGA
+656 KTTVEVSVTTGA
-668 EGAQDDTVTSSAVTI
+668 EGAQDDAVTSSAVTI

-715 STMAEAHS
+715 STMAEARS

-729 SVADERGEG
+729 SVADERKAG
-738 GKLVYTLTAKDES
+738 GKLVYTLTAKDEENN
-751 GDDVFTEST
+751 DVFTEST
-760 GSITVSVDYG
+760 GSITVSVGYDV
-770 AGKENTPVVYY
+770 GKDNAPVVYY
-781 LSDKGVVQ
+781 LSGEGAVQ

-815 DNAYVASVTD
+815 DNAYEASVTIGD
-825 DGTTTTYAT
+825 TTTTYAT

-839 EAVAASGGT
+839 KDVATSGGT

-856 TVGSLSLTISGD
+856 AVESLSLTIAGE
-868 VVIKGTGTI
+868 VEIKGTGTI
-877 DVTVEDVDDKNTSV
+877 NVTVEDVGDKNTSV
-891 FTIENTG
+891 FTIKNTG

-926 YGNADGVGSEVF
+926 YGNADGVGSEVI
-938 VINGGELDL
+938 VKNGGELDL

-957 GPAPSTAKVTVKNG
+957 GPAPSSAKVTVESG

-989 FDHAVVNIE
+989 FDQATVDIV
-998 AGVDDSIYAG
+998 AGVDQVSEWVG

-1017 ATASKIT
+1017 ATDSKIT
-1024 ASASKYGLNIT
+1024 ASATRYGLFTT
-1035 DPNGEVKLL
+1035 DTDGEVKLL
-1044 EDSTLEVK
+1044 EGTTLEVK
-1052 DSGTKFD
+1052 DSGSKLE
-1059 DGTAAANMQKGSTL
+1059 DGKAAMTMAGGASLTVDST
-1073 VVDKT
+1073 
-1078 STLSVTGT
+1078 SSLSVTGT

-1105 ADMNTVPYIYA
+1105 ADMAGNTVPYIYA
-1116 VGFKANAAD
+1116 VGFKANKAD
-1125 ANETINKLFTELA
+1125 ANETITGLYTELA
-1138 QLVGAANDPA
+1138 QLVGAEGTPA

-1162 TGTGTADTYTL
+1162 TGTGTEDTYTL
-1173 TVTDEDGAEVYD
+1173 TVTKGGEQIYTENLD
-1185 EDLVATKGGV
+1185 ATKGGV
-1195 IYFTFEQQNS
+1195 IYFTFEQDG
-1205 GSPTKKPIASGT
+1205 GSPTAEPIASGT
-1217 YTLEVKNSEDKVVGT
+1217 YTLKVENDEAKVVGT
-1232 TAITLAKVSFE
+1232 TDITLAKVSFE
-1243 PDGGGD
+1243 TDSGV

-1278 WKNEDGGEDAET
+1278 WKDKTAGEDAKT
-1290 FKAGADY
+1290 FKAGAEY
-1297 TMGSDDVTLTAQWNR
+1297 LMGSGDVTLTAQWNK

-1320 SGGGGSAVTEYA
+1320 AGGGAAATEYA
-1332 VTVST
+1332 VTVKS
-1337 ADNGSVAVS
+1337 ADNGTVAVS

-1365 YVLESLTVTDKDGD
+1365 YVLASLTVTDKDGD

-1427 EAVKYVYD
+1427 DAVKYVYD
-1435 NELMNGIS
+1435 NEMMNGVS
-1443 ATEFNPNGL
+1443 ATEFAPDAS

-1457 IAQVL
+1457 IARVL
-1462 FNLEGADA
+1462 FNLEGAA
-1470 DAAAVFDDVPADA
+1470 SGAAATFDDVPADA

-1493 ANNIVTGYGDGTF
+1493 ANDIVTGYGDGTF
-1506 GPDNNITREQMAAIL
+1506 GPDNNITREQMATIL

-1537 LTAFTDG
+1537 LSAFTDG
-1544 DNVSEWA
+1544 ADVSEWA
-1551 TDALAWCV
+1551 KDALSWCV
-1559 GAKLI
+1559 GVKLI
-1564 NGRDNGTVDAT
+1564 NGRDNGTVDAL

>member
-1 MRQQTIWD
+1 
-9 ALLHR
+9 
-14 LQVEVPAGAAGAA
+14 
-27 GQTAPPF
+27 
-34 LPLLRGVRRGGLMG
+34 
-48 ARGMPRGPQGRG
+48 
-60 VLHRRAAPRGAAGPF
+60 
-75 PRGNGRVDK
+75 
-84 ERKRNPKRRAVWRP
+84 
-98 KSRCTGENGGAVG
+98 
-111 AGKFFAGQLPTKTQ
+111 
-125 KGLIFEAKMSRME
+125 
-138 AAANLLAQSVCIG
+138 
-151 GTECKFCPER
+151 
-161 GIMPEETTS
+161 
-170 ASCMFEEDKQ
+170 
-180 NTKNKNTL
+180 
-188 RSEPKPMKR
+188 MKR

-216 AFAAENLTFG
+216 AFAADLTFG
-226 EGETAKTFKPVPTE
+226 EGETAKTFTPVPE
-240 RMTFREVEG
+240 GRMSVRPVENTTMVTGDG
-249 TEMEVTDGAV
+249 TV
-259 TYTITATES
+259 TYTINATEGV
-268 KDWVQNSGVGSNQ
+268 DWEQDSGVGSNQ
-281 AYTYVGLYVTM
+281 AYTYVGLYVEM
-292 PEGAVSLKR
+292 PEDAVSLKR
-301 SFEGDPENM
+301 NRAGNPEEM
-310 GEVAADFLKDGKYAS
+310 GEVDAVFLKNGKYQS
-325 WYPVAEGLGEN
+325 WYPVAEDLGGED
-336 GGAPFSLFSGGQE
+336 GEPLFSLFSGGQE
-349 YTLLLEWYDA
+349 YTVLLEWYDA
-359 EGKPLES
+359 AGNLLENGR

-374 LAEELVVAQT
+374 LGEDVAKVQVGELT
-384 DDGLKYA
+384 YA
-391 TLTGAVDAV
+391 TFEAALEAALEANPTNP
-400 VESEDKTGEVTL
+400 EVTL
-412 RKDSEGSAVG
+412 LADVDVSLELPAGVQLTVNTNSHTLTNTNADYVCVKGEGTEEGTDVYKLADTLVVGTPVENEGS
-422 LFVDEGASEVDLTI
+422 
-436 DFGGFTYTCNDPAAG
+436 
-451 SPGTETQS
+451 
-459 FHLEKGNTVTLKNG
+459 VT
-473 TIKVAEDSKKC
+473 T
-484 LMLIQN
+484 
-490 YCDLTLE
+490 
-497 DLTLIGSDV
+497 
-506 TSYLISSNY
+506 
-515 GDVVLRNVNVS
+515 NVN
-526 GSNKNL
+526 G
-532 IAAIDLMHWLNNSYR
+532 
-547 DKAPTLTIENS
+547 
-558 EENLIAG
+558 
-565 PIDVYCWKDGTGR
+565 
-578 VTCEEKPTLT
+578 
-588 VLGGTFTAENV
+588 VLP
-599 EDYLSTDYAYR
+599 
-610 DNEDGTWTV
+610 
-619 VEAEG
+619 
-624 LVAKAESNGSNATAS
+624 
-639 VGGSFAGN
+639 
-647 QSGDGVEAD
+647 AD
-656 ETTVEVSVTTGA
+656 ETTVEVPVTTGN
-668 EGAQDDTVTSSAVTI
+668 GDVTSSAVTI
-683 SANAMASIEG
+683 SANAMASIED

-715 STMAEAHS
+715 STMAKKAPS

-729 SVADERGEG
+729 SVADKREQD

-760 GSITVSVDYG
+760 GSITVSVGYTEG
-770 AGKENTPVVYY
+770 MENTPVVYY
-781 LSDKGVVQ
+781 LSDEGAVQ
-789 LDTVTYDKETGALS
+789 LDTVNYNKETGALS

-815 DNAYVASVTD
+815 DNAYEASATIGD
-825 DGTTTTYAT
+825 TTTTYAT
-834 VEEAL
+834 VKDAL
-839 EAVAASGGT
+839 EAVAASASGGT

-856 TVGSLSLTISGD
+856 TVGSLSLTIAGE

-877 DVTVEDVDDKNTSV
+877 NVTVEKDNKNTSV
-891 FTIENTG
+891 FTIQNTG

-912 QNEGQGSDGTAFTL
+912 PNEGQGSDGTAFTL
-926 YGNADGVGSEVF
+926 YGKADEVGSEVI
-938 VINGGELDL
+938 VQNGGELWIQ
-947 RNLNKGFIMG
+947 NINKGFIMG
-957 GPAPSTAKVTVKNG
+957 VPDGVLPPSTAKVTVENG

-989 FDHAVVNIE
+989 FDQAVVNIE
-998 AGVDDSIYAG
+998 AGVDKVSNYVG

-1017 ATASKIT
+1017 AKASQIT
-1024 ASASKYGLNIT
+1024 ATATKYGLNIT
-1035 DPNGEVKLL
+1035 DAGGKVELL
-1044 EDSTLEVK
+1044 EGTVLKVEN
-1052 DSGTKFD
+1052 SGTKFGD
-1059 DGTAAANMQKGSTL
+1059 DTAAANMQKGSTL

-1086 NNKLHLDEEGTS
+1086 NNMLHLDEAGTS

-1105 ADMNTVPYIYA
+1105 ADMTGNTVPYIYA

-1125 ANETINKLFTELA
+1125 AQATIQELYSAMGAPEDVVA
-1138 QLVGAANDPA
+1138 QID
-1148 PITDSD
+1148 DCD

-1162 TGTGTADTYTL
+1162 KGTGTDDAYTL
-1173 TVTDEDGAEVYD
+1173 TVTKDGAQIYTETHPN
-1185 EDLVATKGGV
+1185 ATKGGV
-1195 IYFTFEQQNS
+1195 IYFTFEPDG
-1205 GSPTKKPIASGT
+1205 GSHTDEPIDSAT
-1217 YTLEVKNSEDKVVGT
+1217 YTLKVEKGEDVVGT
-1232 TAITLAKVSFE
+1232 TDITLAKVSFE
-1243 PDGGGD
+1243 PDGGVN
-1249 APAAFYG
+1249 APDAFYG
-1256 AAGDTVTLP
+1256 AAGDTVKLP
-1265 ADKPTKTGYNFAG
+1265 ADKPTRTGFNFAG
-1278 WKNEDGGEDAET
+1278 WKIKDAGEDAET
-1290 FKAGADY
+1290 FTAGDAY
-1297 TMGSDDVTLTAQWNR
+1297 LMGSEDVTLTAQWNR

>member
-1 MRQQTIWD
+1 MRLHENVQQTW
-9 ALLHR
+9 
-14 LQVEVPAGAAGAA
+14 PGARFGV
-27 GQTAPPF
+27 
-34 LPLLRGVRRGGLMG
+34 LVLRGFAPQPG
-48 ARGMPRGPQGRG
+48 AGEAFA
-60 VLHRRAAPRGAAGPF
+60 RRAEAELEALRARHRDYDRKRFCRGEGGRPKKIFSKKFFQMAGNVRAF
-75 PRGNGRVDK
+75 PLFRRILSEGTN
-84 ERKRNPKRRAVWRP
+84 ERKRNPKSRAVWRP
-98 KSRCTGENGGAVG
+98 ESRCTGENGGAVG
-111 AGKFFAGQLPTKTQ
+111 AGKFFAGQLPTKTK

-180 NTKNKNTL
+180 NTKKNML

-216 AFAAENLTFG
+216 AFAAEDLPFG
-226 EGETAKTFKPVPTE
+226 EGDTAKTFAPVPE
-240 RMTFREVEG
+240 GRMSVRPVKNT
-249 TEMEVTDGAV
+249 TMVTGDGAV
-259 TYTITATES
+259 TYTINAE
-268 KDWVQNSGVGSNQ
+268 KGDDWVQNSGVGSNQ
-281 AYTYVGLYVTM
+281 AYTYVGLYVEM
-292 PEGAVSLKR
+292 PKGAVSLKR
-301 SFEGDPENM
+301 NRAGNPEEM
-310 GEVAADFLKDGKYAS
+310 GEVDAVFLKDGKYQS

-336 GGAPFSLFSGGQE
+336 GGAPFSLFSCGHE
-349 YTLLLEWYDA
+349 YTVLLEWYDA
-359 EGKPLES
+359 EGNLLENGR

-374 LAEELVVAQT
+374 LGEGVAKVQVGELT
-384 DDGLKYA
+384 YA
-391 TLTGAVDAV
+391 TFEAALEAALEANPTNP
-400 VESEDKTGEVTL
+400 EVTL
-412 RKDSEGSAVG
+412 LADVKVSLELPAGVQLTVNTNSHTLTNTNADYVCVKGDETEEGTDVYKLADTLVVG
-422 LFVDEGASEVDLTI
+422 EPVVDEE
-436 DFGGFTYTCNDPAAG
+436 AG
-451 SPGTETQS
+451 S
-459 FHLEKGNTVTLKNG
+459 VT
-473 TIKVAEDSKKC
+473 T
-484 LMLIQN
+484 
-490 YCDLTLE
+490 
-497 DLTLIGSDV
+497 
-506 TSYLISSNY
+506 
-515 GDVVLRNVNVS
+515 NVN
-526 GSNKNL
+526 G
-532 IAAIDLMHWLNNSYR
+532 
-547 DKAPTLTIENS
+547 
-558 EENLIAG
+558 
-565 PIDVYCWKDGTGR
+565 
-578 VTCEEKPTLT
+578 
-588 VLGGTFTAENV
+588 VLP
-599 EDYLSTDYAYR
+599 
-610 DNEDGTWTV
+610 
-619 VEAEG
+619 
-624 LVAKAESNGSNATAS
+624 
-639 VGGSFAGN
+639 
-647 QSGDGVEAD
+647 AD
-656 ETTVEVSVTTGA
+656 ETAVEVPVTTGNDA
-668 EGAQDDTVTSSAVTI
+668 VTSSAVTI
-683 SANAMASIEG
+683 SANAMASIED

-715 STMAEAHS
+715 STMAEALS

-729 SVADERGEG
+729 SVEDKREEG

-751 GDDVFTEST
+751 GNDVFTGST
-760 GSITVSVDYG
+760 GSITVSVGYDV
-770 AGKENTPVVYY
+770 GKENTPVVYY
-781 LSDKGVVQ
+781 LSDEGAVQ
-789 LDTVTYDKETGALS
+789 LDTVNYNKETGALS

-815 DNAYVASVTD
+815 DNAYEASVTTG
-825 DGTTTTYAT
+825 GTTTTYAT
-834 VEEAL
+834 VEQAL
-839 EAVAASGGT
+839 EAVATSGGT
-848 VNLLVDEA
+848 VNLLVDKAAVE
-856 TVGSLSLTISGD
+856 SLSLTISGD

-877 DVTVEDVDDKNTSV
+877 DVTVEEGDKNTSV
-891 FTIENTG
+891 FTIQNTG

-903 GVKMVVNGV
+903 GVKMVVNGMP
-912 QNEGQGSDGTAFTL
+912 NEGQGSDGTAFTL
-926 YGNADGVGSEVF
+926 YGKDGDVGSEVF

-947 RNLNKGFIMG
+947 RDLNKGFIMG
-957 GPAPSTAKVTVKNG
+957 GPAPSTAKVTVRNG

-989 FDHAVVNIE
+989 FDHATVDIE
-998 AGVDDSIYAG
+998 AGVDKVSNYVG

-1024 ASASKYGLNIT
+1024 ASATKYGLNIT
-1035 DPNGEVKLL
+1035 DEGGKVELL
-1044 EDSTLEVK
+1044 EGSTLEVK

-1086 NNKLHLDEEGTS
+1086 NNMLHLDEEGTS

-1138 QLVGAANDPA
+1138 QLVGADNAPA
-1148 PITDSD
+1148 PITDCD

-1162 TGTGTADTYTL
+1162 KGTGTADAYTL
-1173 TVTDEDGAEVYD
+1173 TVTDKDGATIYTEKHPN
-1185 EDLVATKGGV
+1185 ATNGGV
-1195 IYFTFEQQNS
+1195 IYFTFVQGG
-1205 GSPTKKPIASGT
+1205 GSDTTKPIASGT
-1217 YTLEVKNSEDKVVGT
+1217 YTLTVEKGEDKVVGT
-1232 TAITLAKVSFE
+1232 TDITLAKVSFE
-1243 PDGGGD
+1243 ADGE

-1265 ADKPTKTGYNFAG
+1265 ADKPTRTGYNFAG
-1278 WKNEDGGEDAET
+1278 WKNETAGEDAET
-1290 FKAGADY
+1290 FKAGDDY
-1297 TMGSDDVTLTAQWNR
+1297 PMGEDDVTLTAQWNR

-1575 GTATRAEIAQIFM
+1575 GTATRAEIAKIFM
-1588 NFCEN
+1588 SFSEN
-1593 IAK
+1593 VVK

>member
-1 MRQQTIWD
+1 M
-9 ALLHR
+9 
-14 LQVEVPAGAAGAA
+14 
-27 GQTAPPF
+27 
-34 LPLLRGVRRGGLMG
+34 
-48 ARGMPRGPQGRG
+48 
-60 VLHRRAAPRGAAGPF
+60 
-75 PRGNGRVDK
+75 
-84 ERKRNPKRRAVWRP
+84 
-98 KSRCTGENGGAVG
+98 
-111 AGKFFAGQLPTKTQ
+111 
-125 KGLIFEAKMSRME
+125 
-138 AAANLLAQSVCIG
+138 
-151 GTECKFCPER
+151 
-161 GIMPEETTS
+161 
-170 ASCMFEEDKQ
+170 
-180 NTKNKNTL
+180 
-188 RSEPKPMKR
+188 
-197 KVLAV
+197 AV

-216 AFAAENLTFG
+216 AFAADLTFG
-226 EGETAKTFKPVPTE
+226 EGETAKTFTPVPE
-240 RMTFREVEG
+240 GRMSVRPVENTTMVTGDG
-249 TEMEVTDGAV
+249 TV
-259 TYTITATES
+259 TYTINATEGE
-268 KDWVQNSGVGSNQ
+268 DWVQNSGVGSNQ
-281 AYTYVGLYVTM
+281 AYTYVGLYVEM
-292 PEGAVSLKR
+292 PEGAVSLKQN
-301 SFEGDPENM
+301 FEGNPENM
-310 GEVAADFLKDGKYAS
+310 DDVAADSDFLAGGKYQS

-336 GGAPFSLFSGGQE
+336 DGAPFSLFWGGQE
-349 YTLLLEWYDA
+349 YTVLLEWYD
-359 EGKPLES
+359 ENDKLLETNGR

-374 LAEELVVAQT
+374 LGKDVAKVQVGERT
-384 DDGLKYA
+384 YA
-391 TLTGAVDAV
+391 TFEAALEAALEANPT
-400 VESEDKTGEVTL
+400 KPEVTL
-412 RKDSEGSAVG
+412 LADVDVSLELPAGVELTVNVKDDNGDWHTLTNTNADYVCVKGDETEEGRTDVYKLADTLVVGTPVENEGS
-422 LFVDEGASEVDLTI
+422 
-436 DFGGFTYTCNDPAAG
+436 
-451 SPGTETQS
+451 
-459 FHLEKGNTVTLKNG
+459 VT
-473 TIKVAEDSKKC
+473 T
-484 LMLIQN
+484 
-490 YCDLTLE
+490 
-497 DLTLIGSDV
+497 
-506 TSYLISSNY
+506 
-515 GDVVLRNVNVS
+515 NVN
-526 GSNKNL
+526 G
-532 IAAIDLMHWLNNSYR
+532 
-547 DKAPTLTIENS
+547 
-558 EENLIAG
+558 
-565 PIDVYCWKDGTGR
+565 
-578 VTCEEKPTLT
+578 
-588 VLGGTFTAENV
+588 VLP
-599 EDYLSTDYAYR
+599 
-610 DNEDGTWTV
+610 
-619 VEAEG
+619 
-624 LVAKAESNGSNATAS
+624 
-639 VGGSFAGN
+639 
-647 QSGDGVEAD
+647 AD

-668 EGAQDDTVTSSAVTI
+668 EGAQNDAVTSSAVTI
-683 SANAMASIEG
+683 SANAMASIED

-700 IKTDVATLSVDSDAW
+700 IKTDVATLSVDSEAW
-715 STMAEAHS
+715 STMAKAHS

-729 SVADERGEG
+729 LVEDERELDG
-738 GKLVYTLTAKDES
+738 GKLVYTLTAKDEKNN
-751 GDDVFTEST
+751 DVFTGST
-760 GSITVSVDYG
+760 GSITVSVGYG
-770 AGKENTPVVYY
+770 ADKEPTPVVYY
-781 LSDKGVVQ
+781 LSDEEGAVQ

-815 DNAYVASVTD
+815 DNAYEASVTD
-825 DGTTTTYAT
+825 GDTTTTYAT

-839 EAVAASGGT
+839 RAVAADGGT

-856 TVGSLSLTISGD
+856 TVDSLSLNISGD
-868 VVIKGTGTI
+868 VMIKGTGTI
-877 DVTVEDVDDKNTSV
+877 NVTVKNEDEDDKNTSV
-891 FTIENTG
+891 FTIQNTG

-912 QNEGQGSDGTAFTL
+912 PNEGQGSDGTAFTL
-926 YGNADGVGSEVF
+926 YGNADGVGSEVI
-938 VINGGELDL
+938 VQNGGELDL
-947 RNLNKGFIMG
+947 RDLNKGFIMG
-957 GPAPSTAKVTVKNG
+957 GPAPSTAKVTVESG

-989 FDHAVVNIE
+989 FDQATVNIE
-998 AGVDDSIYAG
+998 AGVDDSTYAG

-1024 ASASKYGLNIT
+1024 ATASKYGLNIT
-1035 DPNGEVKLL
+1035 DPNGEVELL
-1044 EDSTLEVK
+1044 EGSTLEVK

-1086 NNKLHLDEEGTS
+1086 NNMLHLDEEGTS

-1105 ADMNTVPYIYA
+1105 ADMTGNTVPYIYA

-1138 QLVGAANDPA
+1138 DLVEAANDPA

-1162 TGTGTADTYTL
+1162 KGTGTDDAYTL
-1173 TVTDEDGAEVYD
+1173 TVTKGGGSQLYAEGLNV
-1185 EDLVATKGGV
+1185 TKGGV
-1195 IYFTFEQQNS
+1195 IYFTFEQDG
-1205 GSPTKKPIASGT
+1205 GSHTDGAIASGT
-1217 YTLEVKNSEDKVVGT
+1217 YTLKVEKGEDVVGDPD
-1232 TAITLAKVSFE
+1232 ITLAKVSFE
-1243 PDGGGD
+1243 TDSGN

-1265 ADKPTKTGYNFAG
+1265 DDKPTKTGYNFAG

-1290 FKAGADY
+1290 FKAGAEY
-1297 TMGSDDVTLTAQWNR
+1297 LMGETDVTLTAQWNR

-1320 SGGGGSAVTEYA
+1320 SGGGGGSAVTEYA

-1417 EDVKVEQWFY
+1417 EDVSVDQWFY